1 MSVIGEPI
9 GKSVVEVGLDDS
21 KLVSGLTNLN
31 AKMKL
36 ADNTWKQSLSTFKQS
51 DRSIEKLS
59 VSVKGMTDKLKV
71 QSQIVEVHKQKVAKL
86 TSEYGETHTKVIKA
100 NAELKKQEATFG
112 NLKRSISEV
121 TSEIEQLKK
130 AEQINNSPWGK
141 RSQEL
146 QRYSDRLSAVG
157 DKMTSIGQNM
167 SMTVTAPIAAG
178 FGIAVKSSMDFEAQ
192 MDRVGAISDT
202 TGSKFNNMTKLA
214 MELGASTTKSASEVA
229 KGMEEMAAKGYNAN
243 QIMQAMP
250 GIISAAEAS
259 GSDMAQ
265 TAEVMA
271 SAMNAFGIEAG
282 KSGHVADVLAQ
293 TANQSAA
300 DITDMQ
306 YALKYAAA
314 PAHSLGMS
322 LEETSASIGM
332 MVDAGLK
339 GEQAGTTLRGA
350 LLGLLDPS
358 EQNSKT
364 MDKMGIAITDNE
376 GNFVGMSKLIG
387 NLQESMEGMTDTQ
400 KAATLSQL
408 VGKEAVSGM
417 LVMMQKSPEQI
428 DKMTNALEQSD
439 GASKKAADAM
449 MDNLKGA
456 VEEMKGAFETLGI
469 QVGQDLTPMIK
480 GLADGLQRAA
490 TNFSEMPGWARK
502 TAVGIGLVAA
512 ATGPVILGLGI
523 VAKSASTA
531 ASGLSRL
538 TGTFAKNTVAAEVNA
553 AANLAA
559 GASIEK
565 QGGKLGKVTGLFTNL
580 SKGATGAAGS
590 VGLLGRAGSIASK
603 GIGLFASGPV
613 GIAIGVVTTLAT
625 TFKLAYDH
633 IGWFHD
639 GVENT
644 KKLLGEVASTIDFD
658 WVGNLGNGIKDTGKW
673 LADSTGKLARFGFEI
688 SPIGMI
694 SKNTFKV
701 VGDSVKKATDTV
713 DVFGKGVGKSTKK
726 VLQEYTDL
734 SMKASKKLEDLKIS
748 HKTIGDQQY
757 KEVVSIYSKIND
769 DVTKKLDERHK
780 RETDGLKKLLADT
793 KGISNQEKQ
802 RVLAEAQSGNLAEVK
817 AANTINKKIMDIYKK
832 AKTEKRAL
840 TRTEENKI
848 ANLQKQM
855 DQKVVASLSNSEKEQ
870 RIILGRL
877 KSNKKTLSIQAAS
890 EVIKASAKERDDS
903 IKNAR
908 KKRDKTIDEAIY
920 QRDITKNISKEQ
932 ADKIIKDAER
942 QYKKSKNSAESQ
954 HKDVVKEAERQ
965 NKGVRREID
974 SQTGR
979 VLSNWEKLKKD
990 TKPIVSLIT
999 SFSVGKFK
1007 EMYKGV
1013 TKWIGDSKE
1022 YISDTFSKIYKNI
1035 SKTAEDIREATVDK
1049 FESMYDGATKW
1060 VSNIGKFITDSKKGI
1075 TDKASSM
1082 GKSVANGAI
1091 GGLNGM
1097 IDGINKISSGI
1108 MDKNLLSKIPTLSTG
1123 TVKDG
1128 AIAKPTLAVV
1138 GDKGPGNGPNGYRQ
1152 EIIQRANGDMHLT
1165 PAKDTLVH
1173 LGKGDRVL
1181 SGSET
1186 YSMLNGSIPHF
1197 SKGTDD
1203 NFYSKLK
1210 KGAHNVKEHAMDGI
1224 GAVKKGVSH
1233 KVGQAKD
1240 VIGDIMDYIEN
1251 PKALVDKVLDSMGID
1266 FSGLGATGTLAKSA
1280 YNKLKTMLQN
1290 KIKDWFE
1297 SSGGDGFNPFSNWKK
1312 TPGRGWAAGGH
1323 AGIDYAMPAGTPI
1336 PSPITG
1342 EVLQSWFSPYKPSG
1356 GNEVQIF
1363 ADGFTHILMHML
1375 NGSRKVKKGDRV
1387 TAGQIIGKVG
1397 NTGNSFGDH
1406 LHWQVN
1412 KGRGYMR
1419 NEDSIDPE
1427 LWARKYAK
1435 GSSGK
1440 GTWTSQ
1446 IKKAASKMG
1455 AKVNNQDI
1463 SDIMSLINKES
1474 SGNETVVQ
1482 HGYVDRNTGGNE
1494 ARGLLQYTPG
1504 TFAGYKVPGYGN
1516 ILSGYNQLLA
1526 FFNNSNWRGD
1536 LSAWQRRI
1544 ASGSTGWGPSGS
1556 RKYSTG
1562 AYINE
1567 AHNAIVGDKGPGN
1580 GPNGFTREL
1589 IHRSNGDVQLTPN
1602 KDTLVNLG
1610 KGDRVLNGSQT
1621 YSILSDMFPKFSRGT
1636 KQKTHRVKWGD
1647 TLWDISR
1654 KNGTTVKALQLL
1666 NGIKNHLIY
1675 PGQIIKLTGSITNL
1689 SKNVSKQT
1697 KVQSKPKVS
1706 TSYISR
1712 AQSLYNT
1719 GKSILNRGKS
1729 SNKVTGKDDVNLG
1742 TLIMNNTKNLGS
1754 LSLEVAQKNID
1765 TIVKKINS
1773 MITSSTGKISSLN
1786 NKISKST
1793 NKKTIANARNDIQSY
1808 KAQIASL
1815 KKLKQNEVLKTNY
1828 LKNLIKEKSSLTAK
1842 LNQRTEEGKAL
1853 QEEKTNYRS
1862 SIASNLQNYAGFGVA
1877 KGHTSRD
1884 FVSFMKYRL
1893 SKMKEYASNVRK
1905 LKSMGLDPILLR
1917 ELLAGGIENSMPR
1930 VAALVKGGKGY
1941 IGQINT
1947 LQKSINAEVN
1957 KISNE
1962 QANFGYNSDI
1972 NANNKQIQTL
1982 KNQQK
1987 KIDKKKVVY
1996 LNERKR
2002 ITKSN
2007 AKANPK
2013 KPISNTSRTVTTMRT
2028 HNIKWGDT
2036 LGHIAQRYGTTVNEL
2051 KKANNLKSDMIY
2063 AGRTLKVPTKKVV
2076 QLPKT
2081 QTALDKSTKYIMD
2094 TAKRYQLVN
2103 NSSKLNNLQKQL
2115 NKIKSDKDKKNDVV
2129 ITKLEK
2135 TLRDLTKKYDKQDD
2149 VVKLLQQLVNKNP
2162 DILLNGVKLTKEM
2175 DKLLANNSKINAR
2188 RKAR

>member
-9 GKSVVEVGLDDS
+9 GKSVVEVGLNDS

-36 ADNTWKQSLSTFKQS
+36 ADNTWKESLSTFKQS

-71 QSQIVEVHKQKVAKL
+71 QSQIVEAHKQKVAKL

-112 NLKRSISEV
+112 NLKRSVGEV
-121 TSEIEQLKK
+121 TQELKDLKK
-130 AEQINNSPWGK
+130 AEQLSKSPWAQRQK
-141 RSQEL
+141 EL
-146 QRYSDRLSAVG
+146 QAYS
-157 DKMTSIGQNM
+157 DKMTAIADKAMGIGQNM
-167 SMTVTAPIAAG
+167 SLAVSAPIVGMGAASIKVAG
-178 FGIAVKSSMDFEAQ
+178 EYSAAESQFKTVFGNMEKEAKSSLD
-192 MDRVGAISDT
+192 AISKETGLLPNSLRGTYTQMAAFAKT
-202 TGSKFNNMTKLA
+202 T
-214 MELGASTTKSASEVA
+214 GASTKDALDLTSRATLAAADSAAFYDKSIGEVSENLQSFLKGNYENDAALGISATETTRNAKANELYGKSFIELSEQQKQLTLLKMVEDGNKLAGAMGQAAREQDQLGTQTSNLKTAWADFQNEVGKPLLPVAIDTLKSLSATAKDASNWFNGLSDGSKKAVLGIGGIAAVAGPSLIAFGMMA
-229 KGMEEMAAKGYNAN
+229 KGAGAVAGAYSKLSGPIKLFTKG
-243 QIMQAMP
+243 
-250 GIISAAEAS
+250 AE
-259 GSDMAQ
+259 G
-265 TAEVMA
+265 
-271 SAMNAFGIEAG
+271 AG
-282 KSGHVADVLAQ
+282 KATGIFARSSGLL
-293 TANQSAA
+293 S
-300 DITDMQ
+300 
-306 YALKYAAA
+306 
-314 PAHSLGMS
+314 
-322 LEETSASIGM
+322 
-332 MVDAGLK
+332 
-339 GEQAGTTLRGA
+339 RG
-350 LLGLLDPS
+350 LGLLGGPI
-358 EQNSKT
+358 
-364 MDKMGIAITDNE
+364 GIA
-376 GNFVGMSKLIG
+376 
-387 NLQESMEGMTDTQ
+387 
-400 KAATLSQL
+400 
-408 VGKEAVSGM
+408 
-417 LVMMQKSPEQI
+417 
-428 DKMTNALEQSD
+428 
-439 GASKKAADAM
+439 
-449 MDNLKGA
+449 
-456 VEEMKGAFETLGI
+456 
-469 QVGQDLTPMIK
+469 LT
-480 GLADGLQRAA
+480 A
-490 TNFSEMPGWARK
+490 
-502 TAVGIGLVAA
+502 
-512 ATGPVILGLGI
+512 
-523 VAKSASTA
+523 
-531 ASGLSRL
+531 
-538 TGTFAKNTVAAEVNA
+538 
-553 AANLAA
+553 
-559 GASIEK
+559 
-565 QGGKLGKVTGLFTNL
+565 
-580 SKGATGAAGS
+580 
-590 VGLLGRAGSIASK
+590 
-603 GIGLFASGPV
+603 
-613 GIAIGVVTTLAT
+613 VTTLYGA
-625 TFKLAYDH
+625 FKLAYKHVD
-633 IGWFHD
+633 WFRE
-639 GVENT
+639 GVDNT
-644 KKLLGEVASTIDFD
+644 GKLLKEVAGSIDFD
-658 WVGNLGNGIKDTGKW
+658 WVGDLGNGVKNTGKW

-694 SKNTFKV
+694 SKSTFKV

-713 DVFGKGVGKSTKK
+713 DVFGKGVSKSTKK

-734 SMKASKKLEDLKIS
+734 SMKASKKLEDLRIN

-757 KEVVSIYSKIND
+757 KEVVSIYSKINA
-769 DVTKKLDERHK
+769 DVTKKLGERHK
-780 RETDGLKKLLADT
+780 RETDGLRKLLVDT

-802 RVLAEAQSGNLAEVK
+802 RIVIEAQSGNAAEVK
-817 AANTINKKIMDIYKK
+817 AAKTINKQIMDIYKK

-890 EVIKASAKERDDS
+890 EVIKASAKERDES

-942 QYKKSKNSAESQ
+942 QYSGSKKNAEKQ
-954 HKDVVKEAERQ
+954 HKSVVDEAKKQ
-965 NKGVRREID
+965 NKGVRTEID

-979 VLSNWEKLKKD
+979 VLTQWEKTKKNVSLSASFLTSYVNTQFKKSYENTSKWMSETKNSIGKKWSEIKTNVANFAED
-990 TKPIVSLIT
+990 TK
-999 SFSVGKFK
+999 K
-1007 EMYKGV
+1007 
-1013 TKWIGDSKE
+1013 
-1022 YISDTFSKIYKNI
+1022 
-1035 SKTAEDIREATVDK
+1035 AAVDK

-1097 IDGINKISSGI
+1097 IDGINSISSKI
-1108 MDKNLLSKIPTLSTG
+1108 MDKNLLSKIPKLSTG

-1138 GDKGPGNGPNGYRQ
+1138 GDRGPGNGPGGFKR
-1152 EIIQRANGDMHLT
+1152 EIIHRANGDMELT
-1165 PAKDTLVH
+1165 PATDTLVH
-1173 LGKGDRVL
+1173 LNKGDKVYNGTQTHSLMQKGLIPRFSIGTAIK
-1181 SGSET
+1181 SGWENT
-1186 YSMLNGSIPHF
+1186 MEFGS
-1197 SKGTDD
+1197 T
-1203 NFYSKLK
+1203 
-1210 KGAHNVKEHAMDGI
+1210 VKESVVDASKM
-1224 GAVKKGVSH
+1224 
-1233 KVGQAKD
+1233 VGKIAGD
-1240 VIGDIMDYIEN
+1240 VFEYIEN
-1251 PKALVDKVLDSMGID
+1251 PSKLVDIVLGKLGSAFDNVGGITGD
-1266 FSGLGATGTLAKSA
+1266 LGKSA
-1280 YNKLKTMLQN
+1280 FTS
-1290 KIKDWFE
+1290 IKNSLVSKVKEWLEEF
-1297 SSGGDGFNPFSNWKK
+1297 SGGDVDGSEILNWPKTTPYSPNSPVPGYPASFNG
-1312 TPGRGWAAGGH
+1312 GRH
-1323 AGIDYAMPAGTPI
+1323 YGIDLGI
-1336 PSPITG
+1336 PSGTTIHAPTSGTVSQQYNYGGGIVARLISG
-1342 EVLQSWFSPYKPSG
+1342 KIAQYFLHLSKVL
-1356 GNEVQIF
+1356 
-1363 ADGFTHILMHML
+1363 
-1375 NGSRKVKKGDRV
+1375 KKGPVKQGD
-1387 TAGQIIGKVG
+1387 AIAKS
-1397 NTGNSFGDH
+1397 GNSGAWTTGDH
-1406 LHWQVN
+1406 LHYQVEN
-1412 KGRGYMR
+1412 PASSELTNR
-1419 NEDSIDPE
+1419 NTMDPVAF
-1427 LWARKYAK
+1427 LKSK
-1435 GSSGK
+1435 VSSGK
-1440 GTWTSQ
+1440 DTTGKSWASE
-1446 IKKAASKMG
+1446 IRRAASQM
-1455 AKVNNQDI
+1455 KVKITDGDVRNI
-1463 SDIMSLINKES
+1463 SAQINRES
-1474 SGNETVVQ
+1474 SGNQNIVQ
-1482 HGYVDRNTGGNE
+1482 SSAVWDKNTASGNP
-1494 ARGLLQYTPG
+1494 AQGLLQYIPQ
-1504 TFAGYKVPGYGN
+1504 TFRAYAVPGHTN
-1516 ILSGYNQLLA
+1516 IRSGYDQLLA
-1526 FFNNSNWRGD
+1526 FFNNSNWRNDNPGGR
-1536 LSAWQRRI
+1536 S
-1544 ASGSTGWGPSGS
+1544 GWGPSGVRRFANGGFVKDES
-1556 RKYSTG
+1556 
-1562 AYINE
+1562 YIAGEEYEE
-1567 AHNAIVGDKGPGN
+1567 AIIPMDPKRRDRANQLLAEANYKVN
-1580 GPNGFTREL
+1580 GPIKLSKGT
-1589 IHRSNGDVQLTPN
+1589 SN
-1602 KDTLVNLG
+1602 
-1610 KGDRVLNGSQT
+1610 
-1621 YSILSDMFPKFSRGT
+1621 
-1636 KQKTHRVKWGD
+1636 KTHRVKWGD

-1754 LSLEVAQKNID
+1754 LSLEAAQKNID

-1957 KISNE
+1957 KISSE

-2007 AKANPK
+2007 VKANPK
-2013 KPISNTSRTVTTMRT
+2013 KPISNTSRTVTTMRS

-2162 DILLNGVKLTKEM
+2162 NILLNGVKLTKEM

>member
-9 GKSVVEVGLDDS
+9 GKSVVEVGLNDS

-36 ADNTWKQSLSTFKQS
+36 ADNTWKESLSTFKQS

-71 QSQIVEVHKQKVAKL
+71 QSQIVEAHKQKVAKL

-112 NLKRSISEV
+112 NLKRSVGEV
-121 TSEIEQLKK
+121 TQELKDLKK
-130 AEQINNSPWGK
+130 AEQLSKSPWAQRQK
-141 RSQEL
+141 EL
-146 QRYSDRLSAVG
+146 QAYS
-157 DKMTSIGQNM
+157 DKMTAIADKAMGIGQNM
-167 SMTVTAPIAAG
+167 SLAVSAPIVGMGAASIKVAG
-178 FGIAVKSSMDFEAQ
+178 EYSAAESQFKTVFGNMEKEAKSSLD
-192 MDRVGAISDT
+192 AISKETGLLPNSLRGTYTQMAAFAKT
-202 TGSKFNNMTKLA
+202 T
-214 MELGASTTKSASEVA
+214 GASTKDALDLTSRATLAAADSAAFYDKSIGEVSENLQSFLKGNYENDAALGISATETTRNAKANELYGKSFIELSEQQKQLTLLKMVEDGNKLAGAMGQAAREQDQLGTQTSNLKTAWADFQNEVGKPLLPVAIDTLKSLSATAKDASNWFNGLSDGSKKAILGIGGIAAAAGPSLIAFGMMA
-229 KGMEEMAAKGYNAN
+229 KGAGAVAGAYSKLSGPIKLFTKG
-243 QIMQAMP
+243 
-250 GIISAAEAS
+250 AE
-259 GSDMAQ
+259 G
-265 TAEVMA
+265 
-271 SAMNAFGIEAG
+271 AG
-282 KSGHVADVLAQ
+282 KATGIFARSSGLL
-293 TANQSAA
+293 S
-300 DITDMQ
+300 
-306 YALKYAAA
+306 
-314 PAHSLGMS
+314 
-322 LEETSASIGM
+322 
-332 MVDAGLK
+332 
-339 GEQAGTTLRGA
+339 RG
-350 LLGLLDPS
+350 LGLLGGPI
-358 EQNSKT
+358 
-364 MDKMGIAITDNE
+364 GIA
-376 GNFVGMSKLIG
+376 
-387 NLQESMEGMTDTQ
+387 
-400 KAATLSQL
+400 
-408 VGKEAVSGM
+408 
-417 LVMMQKSPEQI
+417 
-428 DKMTNALEQSD
+428 
-439 GASKKAADAM
+439 
-449 MDNLKGA
+449 
-456 VEEMKGAFETLGI
+456 
-469 QVGQDLTPMIK
+469 LT
-480 GLADGLQRAA
+480 A
-490 TNFSEMPGWARK
+490 
-502 TAVGIGLVAA
+502 
-512 ATGPVILGLGI
+512 
-523 VAKSASTA
+523 
-531 ASGLSRL
+531 
-538 TGTFAKNTVAAEVNA
+538 
-553 AANLAA
+553 
-559 GASIEK
+559 
-565 QGGKLGKVTGLFTNL
+565 
-580 SKGATGAAGS
+580 
-590 VGLLGRAGSIASK
+590 
-603 GIGLFASGPV
+603 
-613 GIAIGVVTTLAT
+613 VTTLYG
-625 TFKLAYDH
+625 TFKLAYKHVD
-633 IGWFHD
+633 WFRE
-639 GVENT
+639 GVDNT
-644 KKLLGEVASTIDFD
+644 GKLLKEVAGSIDFD
-658 WVGNLGNGIKDTGKW
+658 WVGDFGNGIKDAGKW

-688 SPIGMI
+688 SPMGII

-713 DVFGKGVGKSTKK
+713 DVFGKGVSKSTKK
-726 VLQEYTDL
+726 VLQEYTNL
-734 SMKASKKLEDLKIS
+734 SMKASKKLEDLRIN

-757 KEVVSIYSKIND
+757 KEVVSIYSKINA
-769 DVTKKLDERHK
+769 DVTKKLGERHK
-780 RETDGLKKLLADT
+780 RETDGLRKLLVDT

-802 RVLAEAQSGNLAEVK
+802 RIVIEAQSGNAAEVK
-817 AANTINKKIMDIYKK
+817 AAKTINKQIMDIYKK

-877 KSNKKTLSIQAAS
+877 KGNKKTLSIQAAS
-890 EVIKASAKERDDS
+890 EVIKASAKERDES

-942 QYKKSKNSAESQ
+942 QYSGSKKNAEKQ
-954 HKDVVKEAERQ
+954 HKSVVDEAKKQ
-965 NKGVRREID
+965 NKGVRTEID

-979 VLSNWEKLKKD
+979 VLTQWEKTKKNVSLSASFLTSYVNTQFKKSYENTSKWMSETKNSIGKKWSEIKTNVSKFAED
-990 TKPIVSLIT
+990 TK
-999 SFSVGKFK
+999 K
-1007 EMYKGV
+1007 
-1013 TKWIGDSKE
+1013 
-1022 YISDTFSKIYKNI
+1022 
-1035 SKTAEDIREATVDK
+1035 AAVDK

-1108 MDKNLLSKIPTLSTG
+1108 MDKKLLSKIPTLSTG

-1173 LGKGDRVL
+1173 LGKGDRVF

-1224 GAVKKGVSH
+1224 GAVKNGVSH

-1240 VIGDIMDYIEN
+1240 VIGDIMDYVEN

-1427 LWARKYAK
+1427 IWARKYAK

-1516 ILSGYNQLLA
+1516 ILSGYDQLLA

-1689 SKNVSKQT
+1689 SNNVSKQT
-1697 KVQSKPKVS
+1697 KVQSKPKAS

-1754 LSLEVAQKNID
+1754 LSLEAAQKNID
-1765 TIVKKINS
+1765 SIVKKINS

-1793 NKKTIANARNDIQSY
+1793 NKKTIVNARNDIQSY

-1828 LKNLIKEKSSLTAK
+1828 LKNLIKEKASLTAK

-1862 SIASNLQNYAGFGVA
+1862 SIGSNLQNYAGFGVA

-1917 ELLAGGIENSMPR
+1917 ELLAGSIENSMPR

-1957 KISNE
+1957 KISSE

-2007 AKANPK
+2007 VKANPK

-2175 DKLLANNSKINAR
+2175 DKLLAINSKINAR

>member
-9 GKSVVEVGLDDS
+9 GKSVVEVGLNDS

-36 ADNTWKQSLSTFKQS
+36 ADNTWKEALSTFKQS

-71 QSQIVEVHKQKVAKL
+71 QSQIVEAHKQKVAKL

-112 NLKRSISEV
+112 NLKRSVGEV
-121 TSEIEQLKK
+121 TQELKDLKK
-130 AEQINNSPWGK
+130 AEQLSKSPWAQRQK
-141 RSQEL
+141 EL
-146 QRYSDRLSAVG
+146 QAYS
-157 DKMTSIGQNM
+157 DKMTAIADKAMGIGQNM
-167 SMTVTAPIAAG
+167 SLAVSAPIVGMGAASIKVAG
-178 FGIAVKSSMDFEAQ
+178 EYSAAESQFKTVFGNMEKEAKSSLD
-192 MDRVGAISDT
+192 AISKETGLLPNSLRGTYTQMAAFAKT
-202 TGSKFNNMTKLA
+202 T
-214 MELGASTTKSASEVA
+214 GASTKDALDLTSRATLAAADSAAFYDKSIGEVSENLQSFLKGNYENDAALGISATETTRNAKANELYGKSFIELSEQQKQLTLLKMVEDGNKLAGAMGQAAREQDQLGTQTSNLKTAWADFQNEVGKPLLPVAIDTLKSLSATAKDASNWFNGLSDGSKKAVLGIGGIAAAAGPSLIAFGMMA
-229 KGMEEMAAKGYNAN
+229 KGAGAVAGAYSKLSGPIKLFTKG
-243 QIMQAMP
+243 
-250 GIISAAEAS
+250 AE
-259 GSDMAQ
+259 G
-265 TAEVMA
+265 
-271 SAMNAFGIEAG
+271 AG
-282 KSGHVADVLAQ
+282 KATGIFARSSGLL
-293 TANQSAA
+293 S
-300 DITDMQ
+300 
-306 YALKYAAA
+306 
-314 PAHSLGMS
+314 
-322 LEETSASIGM
+322 
-332 MVDAGLK
+332 
-339 GEQAGTTLRGA
+339 RG
-350 LLGLLDPS
+350 LGLLGGPI
-358 EQNSKT
+358 
-364 MDKMGIAITDNE
+364 GIA
-376 GNFVGMSKLIG
+376 
-387 NLQESMEGMTDTQ
+387 
-400 KAATLSQL
+400 
-408 VGKEAVSGM
+408 
-417 LVMMQKSPEQI
+417 
-428 DKMTNALEQSD
+428 
-439 GASKKAADAM
+439 
-449 MDNLKGA
+449 
-456 VEEMKGAFETLGI
+456 
-469 QVGQDLTPMIK
+469 LT
-480 GLADGLQRAA
+480 A
-490 TNFSEMPGWARK
+490 
-502 TAVGIGLVAA
+502 
-512 ATGPVILGLGI
+512 
-523 VAKSASTA
+523 
-531 ASGLSRL
+531 
-538 TGTFAKNTVAAEVNA
+538 
-553 AANLAA
+553 
-559 GASIEK
+559 
-565 QGGKLGKVTGLFTNL
+565 
-580 SKGATGAAGS
+580 
-590 VGLLGRAGSIASK
+590 
-603 GIGLFASGPV
+603 
-613 GIAIGVVTTLAT
+613 VTTLYGA
-625 TFKLAYDH
+625 FKLAYKHVD
-633 IGWFHD
+633 WFRE
-639 GVENT
+639 GVDNT
-644 KKLLGEVASTIDFD
+644 GKLLKEVAGSIDFD
-658 WVGNLGNGIKDTGKW
+658 WVGDLGNGVKNTGKW

-694 SKNTFKV
+694 SKSTFKV

-713 DVFGKGVGKSTKK
+713 DVFGKGVSKSTKK

-734 SMKASKKLEDLKIS
+734 SMKASKKLEDFKIN

-757 KEVVSIYSKIND
+757 KEVVSIYSKINA
-769 DVTKKLDERHK
+769 DVTKKLGERHK
-780 RETDGLKKLLADT
+780 RETDGLRKLLVDT

-802 RVLAEAQSGNLAEVK
+802 RIVTEAQSGNAAEVK
-817 AANTINKKIMDIYKK
+817 AAKTINKQIMDIYKK

-890 EVIKASAKERDDS
+890 EVIKASAKERDES

-942 QYKKSKNSAESQ
+942 QYSGSKKNAEKQ
-954 HKDVVKEAERQ
+954 HKSVVDEAKKQ
-965 NKGVRREID
+965 NKGVRTEID

-979 VLSNWEKLKKD
+979 VLTQWEKTKKNVSLSASFLTSYVNTQFKKSYENTSKWMSETKNSIGKKWSEIKTNVANFAED
-990 TKPIVSLIT
+990 TK
-999 SFSVGKFK
+999 K
-1007 EMYKGV
+1007 
-1013 TKWIGDSKE
+1013 
-1022 YISDTFSKIYKNI
+1022 
-1035 SKTAEDIREATVDK
+1035 AAVDK

-1097 IDGINKISSGI
+1097 IDGINSISSKI
-1108 MDKNLLSKIPTLSTG
+1108 MDKNLLSKIPKLSTG

-1138 GDKGPGNGPNGYRQ
+1138 GDRGPGNGPGGFKR
-1152 EIIQRANGDMHLT
+1152 EIIHRANGDMELT
-1165 PAKDTLVH
+1165 PATDTLVH
-1173 LGKGDRVL
+1173 LNKGDKVYNGTQTHSLMQKGLIPRF
-1181 SGSET
+1181 SIGTAIKNGWENTMEFGST
-1186 YSMLNGSIPHF
+1186 
-1197 SKGTDD
+1197 
-1203 NFYSKLK
+1203 
-1210 KGAHNVKEHAMDGI
+1210 VKESVVDASKM
-1224 GAVKKGVSH
+1224 
-1233 KVGQAKD
+1233 VGKIAGD
-1240 VIGDIMDYIEN
+1240 VFEYIEN
-1251 PKALVDKVLDSMGID
+1251 PSKLVDIVLGKLGSAFDNVGGITGD
-1266 FSGLGATGTLAKSA
+1266 LGKSA
-1280 YNKLKTMLQN
+1280 FTS
-1290 KIKDWFE
+1290 IKNSLVSKVKEWLEEF
-1297 SSGGDGFNPFSNWKK
+1297 SGGDVDGSEILNWPKTTPYSPNSPVPGYPASFNG
-1312 TPGRGWAAGGH
+1312 GRH
-1323 AGIDYAMPAGTPI
+1323 YGIDLGI
-1336 PSPITG
+1336 PSGTTIHAPTSGTVSQQYNYGGGIVARLISG
-1342 EVLQSWFSPYKPSG
+1342 KIAQYFLHLSKVL
-1356 GNEVQIF
+1356 
-1363 ADGFTHILMHML
+1363 
-1375 NGSRKVKKGDRV
+1375 KKGPVKQGD
-1387 TAGQIIGKVG
+1387 AIAKS
-1397 NTGNSFGDH
+1397 GNSGAWTTGDH
-1406 LHWQVN
+1406 LHYQVEN
-1412 KGRGYMR
+1412 PASSELTNR
-1419 NEDSIDPE
+1419 NTMDPVAF
-1427 LWARKYAK
+1427 LKSK
-1435 GSSGK
+1435 VSSGK
-1440 GTWTSQ
+1440 DTEGKSWVSE
-1446 IKKAASKMG
+1446 IRRAASQM
-1455 AKVNNQDI
+1455 KVKITDGDVRNI
-1463 SDIMSLINKES
+1463 SAQINRES
-1474 SGNETVVQ
+1474 SGNQNIVQ
-1482 HGYVDRNTGGNE
+1482 SSAVWDKNTASGNP
-1494 ARGLLQYTPG
+1494 AQGLLQYIPQ
-1504 TFAGYKVPGYGN
+1504 TFRAYAVPGHTN
-1516 ILSGYNQLLA
+1516 IRSGYDQLLA
-1526 FFNNSNWRGD
+1526 FFNNSNWRNDNPGGR
-1536 LSAWQRRI
+1536 S
-1544 ASGSTGWGPSGS
+1544 GWGPSGVRRFANGGFVKDES
-1556 RKYSTG
+1556 
-1562 AYINE
+1562 YIAGEEYEE
-1567 AHNAIVGDKGPGN
+1567 AIIPMDPKRRNRANQLLAEANYKVN
-1580 GPNGFTREL
+1580 GPIKLSKGT
-1589 IHRSNGDVQLTPN
+1589 SN
-1602 KDTLVNLG
+1602 
-1610 KGDRVLNGSQT
+1610 
-1621 YSILSDMFPKFSRGT
+1621 
-1636 KQKTHRVKWGD
+1636 KTHRVKWGD

-1689 SKNVSKQT
+1689 SNNVSKQT
-1697 KVQSKPKVS
+1697 KVQSKPKAS

-1742 TLIMNNTKNLGS
+1742 TLIMNNTRNLGS
-1754 LSLEVAQKNID
+1754 LSLEAAQKNID

-1957 KISNE
+1957 KISSE

-2007 AKANPK
+2007 VKANPK

>member
-9 GKSVVEVGLDDS
+9 GKSVVEVGLNDS

-36 ADNTWKQSLSTFKQS
+36 ADNTWKESLSTFKQS

-71 QSQIVEVHKQKVAKL
+71 QSQIVEAHKQKVAKL

-112 NLKRSISEV
+112 NLKRSVGEV
-121 TSEIEQLKK
+121 TQELKDLKK
-130 AEQINNSPWGK
+130 AEQLSKSPWAQRQK
-141 RSQEL
+141 EL
-146 QRYSDRLSAVG
+146 QAYS
-157 DKMTSIGQNM
+157 DKMTAIADKAMGIGQNM
-167 SMTVTAPIAAG
+167 SLAVSAPIVGMGAASIKVAG
-178 FGIAVKSSMDFEAQ
+178 EYSAAESQFKTVFGNMEKEAKSSLD
-192 MDRVGAISDT
+192 AISKETGLLPNSLRGTYTQMAAFAKT
-202 TGSKFNNMTKLA
+202 T
-214 MELGASTTKSASEVA
+214 GASTKDALDLTSRATLAAADSAAFYDKSIGEVSENLQSFLKGNYENDAALGISATETTRNAKANELYGKSFIELSEQQKQLTLLKMVEDGNKLAGAMGQAAREQDQLGTQTSNLKTAWADFQNEVGKPLLPVAIDTLKSLSATAKDASNWFNGLSDGSKKAVLGIGGIAAAAGPSLIAFGMMA
-229 KGMEEMAAKGYNAN
+229 KGAGAVAGAYSKLSGPIKLFTKG
-243 QIMQAMP
+243 
-250 GIISAAEAS
+250 AE
-259 GSDMAQ
+259 G
-265 TAEVMA
+265 
-271 SAMNAFGIEAG
+271 AG
-282 KSGHVADVLAQ
+282 KATGIFARSSGLL
-293 TANQSAA
+293 S
-300 DITDMQ
+300 
-306 YALKYAAA
+306 
-314 PAHSLGMS
+314 
-322 LEETSASIGM
+322 
-332 MVDAGLK
+332 
-339 GEQAGTTLRGA
+339 RG
-350 LLGLLDPS
+350 LGLLGGPI
-358 EQNSKT
+358 
-364 MDKMGIAITDNE
+364 GIA
-376 GNFVGMSKLIG
+376 
-387 NLQESMEGMTDTQ
+387 
-400 KAATLSQL
+400 
-408 VGKEAVSGM
+408 
-417 LVMMQKSPEQI
+417 
-428 DKMTNALEQSD
+428 
-439 GASKKAADAM
+439 
-449 MDNLKGA
+449 
-456 VEEMKGAFETLGI
+456 
-469 QVGQDLTPMIK
+469 LT
-480 GLADGLQRAA
+480 A
-490 TNFSEMPGWARK
+490 
-502 TAVGIGLVAA
+502 
-512 ATGPVILGLGI
+512 
-523 VAKSASTA
+523 
-531 ASGLSRL
+531 
-538 TGTFAKNTVAAEVNA
+538 
-553 AANLAA
+553 
-559 GASIEK
+559 
-565 QGGKLGKVTGLFTNL
+565 
-580 SKGATGAAGS
+580 
-590 VGLLGRAGSIASK
+590 
-603 GIGLFASGPV
+603 
-613 GIAIGVVTTLAT
+613 VTTLYGA
-625 TFKLAYDH
+625 FKLAYKHVD
-633 IGWFHD
+633 WFRE
-639 GVENT
+639 GVGNT
-644 KKLLGEVASTIDFD
+644 GKLLKEVAGSIDFD
-658 WVGNLGNGIKDTGKW
+658 WVGDLGNGVKNTGKW

-694 SKNTFKV
+694 SKSTFKV

-713 DVFGKGVGKSTKK
+713 DVFGKGVSKSTKK

-734 SMKASKKLEDLKIS
+734 SMKASKKLEDLRIN

-757 KEVVSIYSKIND
+757 KEVVSIYSKINA
-769 DVTKKLDERHK
+769 DVTKKLGERHK
-780 RETDGLKKLLADT
+780 RETDGLRKLLVDT

-802 RVLAEAQSGNLAEVK
+802 RIVIEAQSGNAAEVK
-817 AANTINKKIMDIYKK
+817 AAKTINKQIMDIYKK

-890 EVIKASAKERDDS
+890 EVIKASAKERDES

-942 QYKKSKNSAESQ
+942 QYSGSKKNAEKQ
-954 HKDVVKEAERQ
+954 HKSVVDEAKKQ
-965 NKGVRREID
+965 NKGVRKEID

-979 VLSNWEKLKKD
+979 VLTQWEKTKKNVSLSASFLTSYVNTQFKKSYENTSKWMSETKNSIGKKWSEIKTNVANFAED
-990 TKPIVSLIT
+990 TK
-999 SFSVGKFK
+999 K
-1007 EMYKGV
+1007 
-1013 TKWIGDSKE
+1013 
-1022 YISDTFSKIYKNI
+1022 
-1035 SKTAEDIREATVDK
+1035 AAVDK

-1075 TDKASSM
+1075 TDKASNM

-1173 LGKGDRVL
+1173 LGKGDRVF

-1210 KGAHNVKEHAMDGI
+1210 KGTHNVKEHAMDGI

-1290 KIKDWFE
+1290 KVKDWFE

-1312 TPGRGWAAGGH
+1312 TPGRGWTAGGH

-1435 GSSGK
+1435 SSSGK
-1440 GTWTSQ
+1440 GTWTNQ

-1504 TFAGYKVPGYGN
+1504 TFAGYKEPGYGN
-1516 ILSGYNQLLA
+1516 ILSGYDQLLA

-1544 ASGSTGWGPSGS
+1544 ASGSTGWAPSGS

-1754 LSLEVAQKNID
+1754 LSLEAAQKNID

-1793 NKKTIANARNDIQSY
+1793 NKKTIANARNDIKAY

-1905 LKSMGLDPILLR
+1905 LKSMGLDSILLR
-1917 ELLAGGIENSMPR
+1917 ELLVGGIENSMPR

-1957 KISNE
+1957 KISSE

-2007 AKANPK
+2007 VKANQK

-2175 DKLLANNSKINAR
+2175 DKLLATNSKINAR

>member
-9 GKSVVEVGLDDS
+9 GKSVVEVGLNDS

-36 ADNTWKQSLSTFKQS
+36 ADNTWKESLSTFKQS

-71 QSQIVEVHKQKVAKL
+71 QSQIVEAHKQKVAKL

-112 NLKRSISEV
+112 NLKRSVGEV
-121 TSEIEQLKK
+121 TQELKDLKK
-130 AEQINNSPWGK
+130 AEQLSKSPWAQRQK
-141 RSQEL
+141 EL
-146 QRYSDRLSAVG
+146 QAYS
-157 DKMTSIGQNM
+157 DKMTAIADKAMGIGQNM
-167 SMTVTAPIAAG
+167 SLAVSAPIVGMGAASIKVAG
-178 FGIAVKSSMDFEAQ
+178 EYSAAESQFKTVFGNMEKEAKSSLD
-192 MDRVGAISDT
+192 AISKETGLLPNSLRGTYTQMAAFAKT
-202 TGSKFNNMTKLA
+202 T
-214 MELGASTTKSASEVA
+214 GASTKDALDLTSRATLAAADSAAFYDKSIGEVSENLQSFL
-229 KGMEEMAAKGYNAN
+229 KGNYENDAALG
-243 QIMQAMP
+243 
-250 GIISAAEAS
+250 ISATE
-259 GSDMAQ
+259 
-265 TAEVMA
+265 TTR
-271 SAMNAFGIEAG
+271 NAKANELYG
-282 KSGHVADVLAQ
+282 KSFIEL
-293 TANQSAA
+293 
-300 DITDMQ
+300 
-306 YALKYAAA
+306 
-314 PAHSLGMS
+314 
-322 LEETSASIGM
+322 
-332 MVDAGLK
+332 
-339 GEQAGTTLRGA
+339 
-350 LLGLLDPS
+350 S
-358 EQNSKT
+358 EQQKQLTLLKMVEDGNKLAGAMGQAAREQDQLGTQTSNLKT
-364 MDKMGIAITDNE
+364 AWADFQNE
-376 GNFVGMSKLIG
+376 
-387 NLQESMEGMTDTQ
+387 
-400 KAATLSQL
+400 
-408 VGKEAVSGM
+408 VGKPLLPVAIDT
-417 LVMMQKSPEQI
+417 LKSLSATAK
-428 DKMTNALEQSD
+428 DASNWFNGLSD
-439 GASKKAADAM
+439 GSKKAVLGIGGIAAAAGPSLIAFGM
-449 MDNLKGA
+449 MAKGA
-456 VEEMKGAFETLGI
+456 GAVAGAYSKLSGPIKLFTKGAEGA
-469 QVGQDLTPMIK
+469 GK
-480 GLADGLQRAA
+480 
-490 TNFSEMPGWARK
+490 
-502 TAVGIGLVAA
+502 
-512 ATGPVILGLGI
+512 ATGIFARSSGLLSRGLG
-523 VAKSASTA
+523 S
-531 ASGLSRL
+531 L
-538 TGTFAKNTVAAEVNA
+538 
-553 AANLAA
+553 
-559 GASIEK
+559 
-565 QGGKLGKVTGLFTNL
+565 GGP
-580 SKGATGAAGS
+580 
-590 VGLLGRAGSIASK
+590 I
-603 GIGLFASGPV
+603 
-613 GIAIGVVTTLAT
+613 GIALTAVTTLYGG
-625 TFKLAYDH
+625 FKLAYKHVD
-633 IGWFHD
+633 WFRE
-639 GVENT
+639 GVDNT
-644 KKLLGEVASTIDFD
+644 GKLLKEVAGSIDFD
-658 WVGNLGNGIKDTGKW
+658 WVGDLGNGIKDT
-673 LADSTGKLARFGFEI
+673 TGKLARFGFEI

-713 DVFGKGVGKSTKK
+713 DVFGKGVSKSTKK

-734 SMKASKKLEDLKIS
+734 SMKASKKLEDLRIN

-769 DVTKKLDERHK
+769 NVTKKLGERHK
-780 RETDGLKKLLADT
+780 RETDGLRKLLADT

-802 RVLAEAQSGNLAEVK
+802 RVLTEAQSGNAAEVK
-817 AANTINKKIMDIYKK
+817 TVNMINNQILSIYKK
-832 AKTEKRAL
+832 SHNEKRNL
-840 TRTEENKI
+840 TQSESNKI
-848 ANLQKQM
+848 AELQRKL
-855 DQKVVASLSNSEKEQ
+855 DEKVVVSLSNSEKEQ

-877 KSNKKTLSIQAAS
+877 KTNKKTLSIQAAS
-890 EVIKASAKERDDS
+890 EVIKASAKERDES

-920 QRDITKNISKEQ
+920 QRDITKNISKDM

-942 QYKKSKNSAESQ
+942 QYSGSKKNAEKQ
-954 HKDVVKEAERQ
+954 HKSVVDEAKKQ
-965 NKGVRREID
+965 NKGVRTEID

-979 VLSNWEKLKKD
+979 VLTQWEKTKKNVSLSASFLTSYVNTQFKKSYENTSKWMSETKNSIGKKWSEIKTNVSKFAED
-990 TKPIVSLIT
+990 TK
-999 SFSVGKFK
+999 K
-1007 EMYKGV
+1007 
-1013 TKWIGDSKE
+1013 
-1022 YISDTFSKIYKNI
+1022 
-1035 SKTAEDIREATVDK
+1035 AAVDK

-1097 IDGINKISSGI
+1097 IDGINSISSKI
-1108 MDKNLLSKIPTLSTG
+1108 MDKNLLSKIPKLSTG

-1173 LGKGDRVL
+1173 LGKGDRVF

-1197 SKGTDD
+1197 NKGTDD

-1210 KGAHNVKEHAMDGI
+1210 KGTHNVKEHAMDGI

-1290 KIKDWFE
+1290 KVKDWFE

-1375 NGSRKVKKGDRV
+1375 NGSRKVKKGDHV

-1435 GSSGK
+1435 SSSGK

-1516 ILSGYNQLLA
+1516 ILSGYDQLLA

-1536 LSAWQRRI
+1536 LSTWQRRI

-1567 AHNAIVGDKGPGN
+1567 SHNAIVGDKGPGN

-1589 IHRSNGDVQLTPN
+1589 IHRSNGDIQLTPN

-1689 SKNVSKQT
+1689 SNNVSKQT
-1697 KVQSKPKVS
+1697 KVQSKPKAS

-1754 LSLEVAQKNID
+1754 LSLEAAQKNID

-1793 NKKTIANARNDIQSY
+1793 NKKTIANARNDIKAY

-1957 KISNE
+1957 KISSE

-2007 AKANPK
+2007 VKANPK
-2013 KPISNTSRTVTTMRT
+2013 KSISNTSRTVTTMRT

-2051 KKANNLKSDMIY
+2051 KKVNNLKSDMIY

-2175 DKLLANNSKINAR
+2175 DKLLATNSKINAR

>member
-9 GKSVVEVGLDDS
+9 GKSVVEVGLNDS

-36 ADNTWKQSLSTFKQS
+36 ADNTWKESLSTFKQS

-71 QSQIVEVHKQKVAKL
+71 QSQIVEAHKQKVAKL

-112 NLKRSISEV
+112 NLKRSVGEV
-121 TSEIEQLKK
+121 TQELKDLKK
-130 AEQINNSPWGK
+130 AEQLSKSPWAQRQK
-141 RSQEL
+141 EL
-146 QRYSDRLSAVG
+146 QAYS
-157 DKMTSIGQNM
+157 DKMTAIADKAMGIGQNM
-167 SMTVTAPIAAG
+167 SLAVSAPIVGMGAASIKVAG
-178 FGIAVKSSMDFEAQ
+178 EYSAAESQFKTVFGNMEKEAKSSLD
-192 MDRVGAISDT
+192 AISKETGLLPNSLRGTYTQMAAFAKT
-202 TGSKFNNMTKLA
+202 T
-214 MELGASTTKSASEVA
+214 GASTKDALDLTSRATLAAADSAAFYDKSIGEVSENLQSFLKGNYENDAALGISATETTRNAKANELYGKSFIELSEQQKQLTLLKMVEDGNKLAGAMGQAAREQDQLGTQTSNLKTAWADFQNEVGKPLLPVAIDTLKSLSATAKDASNWFNGLSDGSKKAVLGIGGIAAAAGPSLIAFGMMA
-229 KGMEEMAAKGYNAN
+229 KGAGAVAGAYSKLSGPIKLFTKG
-243 QIMQAMP
+243 
-250 GIISAAEAS
+250 AE
-259 GSDMAQ
+259 G
-265 TAEVMA
+265 
-271 SAMNAFGIEAG
+271 AG
-282 KSGHVADVLAQ
+282 KATGIFARSSGLL
-293 TANQSAA
+293 S
-300 DITDMQ
+300 
-306 YALKYAAA
+306 
-314 PAHSLGMS
+314 
-322 LEETSASIGM
+322 
-332 MVDAGLK
+332 
-339 GEQAGTTLRGA
+339 RG
-350 LLGLLDPS
+350 LGLLGGPI
-358 EQNSKT
+358 
-364 MDKMGIAITDNE
+364 GIA
-376 GNFVGMSKLIG
+376 
-387 NLQESMEGMTDTQ
+387 
-400 KAATLSQL
+400 
-408 VGKEAVSGM
+408 
-417 LVMMQKSPEQI
+417 
-428 DKMTNALEQSD
+428 
-439 GASKKAADAM
+439 
-449 MDNLKGA
+449 
-456 VEEMKGAFETLGI
+456 
-469 QVGQDLTPMIK
+469 LT
-480 GLADGLQRAA
+480 A
-490 TNFSEMPGWARK
+490 
-502 TAVGIGLVAA
+502 
-512 ATGPVILGLGI
+512 
-523 VAKSASTA
+523 
-531 ASGLSRL
+531 
-538 TGTFAKNTVAAEVNA
+538 
-553 AANLAA
+553 
-559 GASIEK
+559 
-565 QGGKLGKVTGLFTNL
+565 
-580 SKGATGAAGS
+580 
-590 VGLLGRAGSIASK
+590 
-603 GIGLFASGPV
+603 
-613 GIAIGVVTTLAT
+613 VTTLYGA
-625 TFKLAYDH
+625 FKLAYKHVD
-633 IGWFHD
+633 WFRE
-639 GVENT
+639 GVDNT
-644 KKLLGEVASTIDFD
+644 GKLLKEVAGSIDFD
-658 WVGNLGNGIKDTGKW
+658 WVGDLGNGIKDT
-673 LADSTGKLARFGFEI
+673 TGKLARFGFEI

-713 DVFGKGVGKSTKK
+713 DVFGKGVSKSTKK

-734 SMKASKKLEDLKIS
+734 SMKASKKLEDLKIN

-757 KEVVSIYSKIND
+757 KEVVSIYSKINA
-769 DVTKKLDERHK
+769 DVTKKLGERHK
-780 RETDGLKKLLADT
+780 RETDGLRKLLVDT

-802 RVLAEAQSGNLAEVK
+802 RIVIEAQSGNAAEVK
-817 AANTINKKIMDIYKK
+817 AAKTINKQIMDIYKK

-890 EVIKASAKERDDS
+890 EVIKASAKERDES

-942 QYKKSKNSAESQ
+942 QYSGSKKNAEKQ
-954 HKDVVKEAERQ
+954 HKSVVNEAKKQ
-965 NKGVRREID
+965 NKGVRTEID

-979 VLSNWEKLKKD
+979 VLTQWEKTKKNVSLSASFLTSYVNTQFKKSYENTSKWMSETKNSIGKKWSEIKANVSKFAED
-990 TKPIVSLIT
+990 TK
-999 SFSVGKFK
+999 K
-1007 EMYKGV
+1007 
-1013 TKWIGDSKE
+1013 
-1022 YISDTFSKIYKNI
+1022 
-1035 SKTAEDIREATVDK
+1035 AAVDK

-1060 VSNIGKFITDSKKGI
+1060 ISNIGKFITDSKKGI

-1097 IDGINKISSGI
+1097 IDGINSISSKI
-1108 MDKNLLSKIPTLSTG
+1108 MDKNLLSKIPKLSTG

-1138 GDKGPGNGPNGYRQ
+1138 GDKGPGNGPGGFKR
-1152 EIIQRANGDMHLT
+1152 EIIHRANGDMELT
-1165 PAKDTLVH
+1165 PATDTLVH
-1173 LGKGDRVL
+1173 LNKGDKVYN
-1181 SGSET
+1181 GTQT
-1186 YSMLNGSIPHF
+1186 YSLMQKGLIPRFSIGTAIKNGWENTMEFGS
-1197 SKGTDD
+1197 T
-1203 NFYSKLK
+1203 
-1210 KGAHNVKEHAMDGI
+1210 VKESVVDASKM
-1224 GAVKKGVSH
+1224 
-1233 KVGQAKD
+1233 VGKIAGD
-1240 VIGDIMDYIEN
+1240 VFEYIEN
-1251 PKALVDKVLDSMGID
+1251 PSKLVDIVLGKLGSAFDNVGGITGD
-1266 FSGLGATGTLAKSA
+1266 LGKSA
-1280 YNKLKTMLQN
+1280 FTS
-1290 KIKDWFE
+1290 IKNSLVSKVKEWLEEF
-1297 SSGGDGFNPFSNWKK
+1297 SGGDVDGSEILNWPKTTPYSPNSPVPGYPASFNG
-1312 TPGRGWAAGGH
+1312 GRH
-1323 AGIDYAMPAGTPI
+1323 YGIDLGI
-1336 PSPITG
+1336 PSGTTIHAPTSGTVSQQYNYGGGIVARLISG
-1342 EVLQSWFSPYKPSG
+1342 KIAQYFLHLSKVL
-1356 GNEVQIF
+1356 
-1363 ADGFTHILMHML
+1363 
-1375 NGSRKVKKGDRV
+1375 KKGPVKQGD
-1387 TAGQIIGKVG
+1387 AIAKS
-1397 NTGNSFGDH
+1397 GNSGAWTTGDH
-1406 LHWQVN
+1406 LHYQVEN
-1412 KGRGYMR
+1412 PASSELTNR
-1419 NEDSIDPE
+1419 NTMDPVAF
-1427 LWARKYAK
+1427 LKSK
-1435 GSSGK
+1435 VSSGK
-1440 GTWTSQ
+1440 DTTGKSWASE
-1446 IKKAASKMG
+1446 IRRAASQM
-1455 AKVNNQDI
+1455 KVKITDGDVRNI
-1463 SDIMSLINKES
+1463 SAQINRES
-1474 SGNETVVQ
+1474 SGNQNIVQ
-1482 HGYVDRNTGGNE
+1482 SSAVWDKNTASGNP
-1494 ARGLLQYTPG
+1494 AQGLLQYIPQ
-1504 TFAGYKVPGYGN
+1504 TFRAYAVPGHTN
-1516 ILSGYNQLLA
+1516 IRSGYDQLLA
-1526 FFNNSNWRGD
+1526 FFNNSNWRNDNPGGR
-1536 LSAWQRRI
+1536 S
-1544 ASGSTGWGPSGS
+1544 GWGPSGVRRFANGGFVKDES
-1556 RKYSTG
+1556 
-1562 AYINE
+1562 YIAGEEYEE
-1567 AHNAIVGDKGPGN
+1567 AIIPMDPKRRNRANQLLAEANYKVN
-1580 GPNGFTREL
+1580 GPIKLSKGT
-1589 IHRSNGDVQLTPN
+1589 SN
-1602 KDTLVNLG
+1602 
-1610 KGDRVLNGSQT
+1610 
-1621 YSILSDMFPKFSRGT
+1621 
-1636 KQKTHRVKWGD
+1636 KTHRVKWGD

-1689 SKNVSKQT
+1689 SNNVSKQT
-1697 KVQSKPKVS
+1697 KVKSKPKAS

-1754 LSLEVAQKNID
+1754 LSLEAAQKNID

-1815 KKLKQNEVLKTNY
+1815 KKLKQNKVLKTNY

-1957 KISNE
+1957 KISSE

-2007 AKANPK
+2007 VKANPK

-2081 QTALDKSTKYIMD
+2081 QTALDRSTKYIMD

-2175 DKLLANNSKINAR
+2175 DKLLATNSKINAR

>member
-9 GKSVVEVGLDDS
+9 GKSVVEVGLNDS

-36 ADNTWKQSLSTFKQS
+36 ADNTWKESLSTFKQS

-71 QSQIVEVHKQKVAKL
+71 QSQIVEAHKQKVAKL

-112 NLKRSISEV
+112 NLKRSVGEV
-121 TSEIEQLKK
+121 TQELKDLKK
-130 AEQINNSPWGK
+130 AEQLSKSPWAQRQK
-141 RSQEL
+141 EL
-146 QRYSDRLSAVG
+146 QAYS
-157 DKMTSIGQNM
+157 DKMTAIADKAMGIGQNM
-167 SMTVTAPIAAG
+167 SLAVSAPIVGMGAASIKVAG
-178 FGIAVKSSMDFEAQ
+178 EYSAAESQFKTVFGNMEKEAKSSLD
-192 MDRVGAISDT
+192 AISKETGLLPNSLRGTYTQMAAFAKT
-202 TGSKFNNMTKLA
+202 T
-214 MELGASTTKSASEVA
+214 GASTKDALDLTSRATLAAADSAAFYDKSIGEVSENLQSFLKGNYENDAALGISATETTRNAKANELYGKSFIELSEQQKQLTLLKMVEDGNKLAGAMGQAAREQDQLGTQTSNLKTAWADFQNEVGKPLLPVAIDTLKSLSGTAKDASNWFNGLSDGSKKAVLGIGGIAAAAGPSLIAFGMMA
-229 KGMEEMAAKGYNAN
+229 KGAGAVAGAYSKLSGPIKLFTKG
-243 QIMQAMP
+243 
-250 GIISAAEAS
+250 AE
-259 GSDMAQ
+259 G
-265 TAEVMA
+265 
-271 SAMNAFGIEAG
+271 AG
-282 KSGHVADVLAQ
+282 KATGIFARSSGLL
-293 TANQSAA
+293 S
-300 DITDMQ
+300 
-306 YALKYAAA
+306 
-314 PAHSLGMS
+314 
-322 LEETSASIGM
+322 
-332 MVDAGLK
+332 
-339 GEQAGTTLRGA
+339 RG
-350 LLGLLDPS
+350 LGLLGGPI
-358 EQNSKT
+358 
-364 MDKMGIAITDNE
+364 GIA
-376 GNFVGMSKLIG
+376 
-387 NLQESMEGMTDTQ
+387 
-400 KAATLSQL
+400 
-408 VGKEAVSGM
+408 
-417 LVMMQKSPEQI
+417 
-428 DKMTNALEQSD
+428 
-439 GASKKAADAM
+439 
-449 MDNLKGA
+449 
-456 VEEMKGAFETLGI
+456 
-469 QVGQDLTPMIK
+469 LT
-480 GLADGLQRAA
+480 A
-490 TNFSEMPGWARK
+490 
-502 TAVGIGLVAA
+502 
-512 ATGPVILGLGI
+512 
-523 VAKSASTA
+523 
-531 ASGLSRL
+531 
-538 TGTFAKNTVAAEVNA
+538 
-553 AANLAA
+553 
-559 GASIEK
+559 
-565 QGGKLGKVTGLFTNL
+565 
-580 SKGATGAAGS
+580 
-590 VGLLGRAGSIASK
+590 
-603 GIGLFASGPV
+603 
-613 GIAIGVVTTLAT
+613 VTTLYGA
-625 TFKLAYDH
+625 FKLAYKHVD
-633 IGWFHD
+633 WFRE
-639 GVENT
+639 GVDNT
-644 KKLLGEVASTIDFD
+644 GKLLKEVAGSIDFD
-658 WVGNLGNGIKDTGKW
+658 WVGDLGNGVKNTGKW

-694 SKNTFKV
+694 SKSTFKV

-713 DVFGKGVGKSTKK
+713 DVFGKGVSKSTKK

-734 SMKASKKLEDLKIS
+734 SMKASKKLEDLRIN

-757 KEVVSIYSKIND
+757 KEVVSIYSKINA
-769 DVTKKLDERHK
+769 DVTKKLGERHK
-780 RETDGLKKLLADT
+780 RETDGLRKLLVDT

-802 RVLAEAQSGNLAEVK
+802 RIVIEAQSGNAAEVK
-817 AANTINKKIMDIYKK
+817 AAKTINKQIMDIYKK

-890 EVIKASAKERDDS
+890 EVIKASAKERDES

-942 QYKKSKNSAESQ
+942 QYSGSKKNAEKQ
-954 HKDVVKEAERQ
+954 HKSVVDEAKKQ
-965 NKGVRREID
+965 NKGVRKEID

-979 VLSNWEKLKKD
+979 VLTQWEKTKKNVSLSASFLTSYVNTQFKKSYENTSKWMSETKNSIGKKWSEIKTNVANFAED
-990 TKPIVSLIT
+990 TKKAAV
-999 SFSVGKFK
+999 
-1007 EMYKGV
+1007 
-1013 TKWIGDSKE
+1013 
-1022 YISDTFSKIYKNI
+1022 N
-1035 SKTAEDIREATVDK
+1035 K

-1082 GKSVANGAI
+1082 GKSIANGAI

-1173 LGKGDRVL
+1173 LGKGDRVF

-1210 KGAHNVKEHAMDGI
+1210 KGTHNVKEHAMDGI

-1290 KIKDWFE
+1290 KVKDWFE

-1312 TPGRGWAAGGH
+1312 TPGRGWTAGGH

-1435 GSSGK
+1435 SSSGK
-1440 GTWTSQ
+1440 GTWTNQ

-1516 ILSGYNQLLA
+1516 ILSGYDQLLA

-1689 SKNVSKQT
+1689 SNNVSKQT
-1697 KVQSKPKVS
+1697 KVQSKPKAS

-1754 LSLEVAQKNID
+1754 LSLEAAQKNID

-1793 NKKTIANARNDIQSY
+1793 NKKTKANARNDIQSY

-1828 LKNLIKEKSSLTAK
+1828 LKNLFKEKSSLTAK

-1957 KISNE
+1957 KISSE

-2007 AKANPK
+2007 VKANPK

-2149 VVKLLQQLVNKNP
+2149 IVKLLQQLVNKNP

-2175 DKLLANNSKINAR
+2175 DKLLATNSKINAR

>member
-9 GKSVVEVGLDDS
+9 GKSVVEVGLNDS

-36 ADNTWKQSLSTFKQS
+36 ADNTWKESLSTFKQS

-71 QSQIVEVHKQKVAKL
+71 QSQIVEAHKQKVAKL

-112 NLKRSISEV
+112 NLKRSVGEV
-121 TSEIEQLKK
+121 TQELKDLKK
-130 AEQINNSPWGK
+130 AEQLSKSPWAQRQK
-141 RSQEL
+141 EL
-146 QRYSDRLSAVG
+146 QAYS
-157 DKMTSIGQNM
+157 DKMTAIADKAMGIGQNM
-167 SMTVTAPIAAG
+167 SLAVSAPIVGMGAASIKVAG
-178 FGIAVKSSMDFEAQ
+178 EYSAAESQFKTVFGNMEKEAKSSLD
-192 MDRVGAISDT
+192 AISKETGLLPNSLRGTYTQMAAFAKT
-202 TGSKFNNMTKLA
+202 T
-214 MELGASTTKSASEVA
+214 GASTKDALDLTSRATLAAADSAAFYDKSIGEVSENLQSFLKGNYENDAALGISATETTRNAKANELYGKSFIELSEQQKQLTLLKMVEDGNKLAGAMGQAAREQDQLGTQTSNLKTAWADFQNEVGKPLLPVAIDTLKSLSATAKDASNWFNGLSDGSKKAVLGIGGIAAAAGPSLIAFGMMA
-229 KGMEEMAAKGYNAN
+229 KGAGAVAGAYSKLSGPIKLFTKG
-243 QIMQAMP
+243 
-250 GIISAAEAS
+250 AE
-259 GSDMAQ
+259 G
-265 TAEVMA
+265 
-271 SAMNAFGIEAG
+271 AG
-282 KSGHVADVLAQ
+282 KATGIFARSSGLL
-293 TANQSAA
+293 S
-300 DITDMQ
+300 
-306 YALKYAAA
+306 
-314 PAHSLGMS
+314 
-322 LEETSASIGM
+322 
-332 MVDAGLK
+332 
-339 GEQAGTTLRGA
+339 RG
-350 LLGLLDPS
+350 LGLLGGPI
-358 EQNSKT
+358 
-364 MDKMGIAITDNE
+364 GIA
-376 GNFVGMSKLIG
+376 
-387 NLQESMEGMTDTQ
+387 
-400 KAATLSQL
+400 
-408 VGKEAVSGM
+408 
-417 LVMMQKSPEQI
+417 
-428 DKMTNALEQSD
+428 
-439 GASKKAADAM
+439 
-449 MDNLKGA
+449 
-456 VEEMKGAFETLGI
+456 
-469 QVGQDLTPMIK
+469 LT
-480 GLADGLQRAA
+480 A
-490 TNFSEMPGWARK
+490 
-502 TAVGIGLVAA
+502 
-512 ATGPVILGLGI
+512 
-523 VAKSASTA
+523 
-531 ASGLSRL
+531 
-538 TGTFAKNTVAAEVNA
+538 
-553 AANLAA
+553 
-559 GASIEK
+559 
-565 QGGKLGKVTGLFTNL
+565 
-580 SKGATGAAGS
+580 
-590 VGLLGRAGSIASK
+590 
-603 GIGLFASGPV
+603 
-613 GIAIGVVTTLAT
+613 VTTLYGA
-625 TFKLAYDH
+625 FKLAYKHVD
-633 IGWFHD
+633 WFRE
-639 GVENT
+639 GVDNT
-644 KKLLGEVASTIDFD
+644 GKLLKEVAGSIDFD
-658 WVGNLGNGIKDTGKW
+658 WVGDLGNGVKNTGKW

-694 SKNTFKV
+694 SKSTFKV

-713 DVFGKGVGKSTKK
+713 DVFGKGVSKSTKK

-734 SMKASKKLEDLKIS
+734 SMKASKKLEDFKIN

-757 KEVVSIYSKIND
+757 KEVVSIYSKINA
-769 DVTKKLDERHK
+769 DVTKKLGERHK
-780 RETDGLKKLLADT
+780 RETDGLRKLLVDT

-802 RVLAEAQSGNLAEVK
+802 RIVTEAQSGNAAEVK
-817 AANTINKKIMDIYKK
+817 AAKTINKQIMDIYKK

-890 EVIKASAKERDDS
+890 EVIKASAKERDES

-942 QYKKSKNSAESQ
+942 QYSGSKKNAEKQ
-954 HKDVVKEAERQ
+954 HKSVVDEAKKQ
-965 NKGVRREID
+965 NKGVRTEID

-979 VLSNWEKLKKD
+979 VLTQWEKTKKNVSLSASFLTSYVNTQFKKSYENTSKWMSETKNSIGKKWSEIKTNVANFAED
-990 TKPIVSLIT
+990 TK
-999 SFSVGKFK
+999 K
-1007 EMYKGV
+1007 
-1013 TKWIGDSKE
+1013 
-1022 YISDTFSKIYKNI
+1022 
-1035 SKTAEDIREATVDK
+1035 AAVDK

-1097 IDGINKISSGI
+1097 IDGINSISSKI
-1108 MDKNLLSKIPTLSTG
+1108 MDKNLLSKIPKLSTG

-1138 GDKGPGNGPNGYRQ
+1138 GDRGPGNGPGGFKR
-1152 EIIQRANGDMHLT
+1152 EIIHRANGDMELT
-1165 PAKDTLVH
+1165 PATDTLVH
-1173 LGKGDRVL
+1173 LNKGDKVYNGTQTHSLMQKGLIPRF
-1181 SGSET
+1181 SIGTAIKNGWENTMEFGST
-1186 YSMLNGSIPHF
+1186 
-1197 SKGTDD
+1197 
-1203 NFYSKLK
+1203 
-1210 KGAHNVKEHAMDGI
+1210 VKESVIDASKM
-1224 GAVKKGVSH
+1224 
-1233 KVGQAKD
+1233 VGKIAGD
-1240 VIGDIMDYIEN
+1240 VFEYIEN
-1251 PKALVDKVLDSMGID
+1251 PSKLVDIVLGKLGSTFDNVGGITGD
-1266 FSGLGATGTLAKSA
+1266 LGKSA
-1280 YNKLKTMLQN
+1280 FTS
-1290 KIKDWFE
+1290 IKNSLVSKVKEWLEEF
-1297 SSGGDGFNPFSNWKK
+1297 SGGDVDGSEILNWPKTTPYSPNSPVPGYPASFNG
-1312 TPGRGWAAGGH
+1312 GRH
-1323 AGIDYAMPAGTPI
+1323 YGIDLGI
-1336 PSPITG
+1336 PSGTTIHAPTSGTVSQQYNYGGGIVARLISG
-1342 EVLQSWFSPYKPSG
+1342 KIAQYFLHLSKVL
-1356 GNEVQIF
+1356 
-1363 ADGFTHILMHML
+1363 
-1375 NGSRKVKKGDRV
+1375 KKGPVKQGD
-1387 TAGQIIGKVG
+1387 AIAKS
-1397 NTGNSFGDH
+1397 GNSGAWTTGDH
-1406 LHWQVN
+1406 LHYQVEN
-1412 KGRGYMR
+1412 PASSELTNR
-1419 NEDSIDPE
+1419 NTMDPVAF
-1427 LWARKYAK
+1427 LKSK
-1435 GSSGK
+1435 VSSGK
-1440 GTWTSQ
+1440 DTAGKSWASEIRRAASQMKVKITDGDVRNISSQ
-1446 IKKAASKMG
+1446 I
-1455 AKVNNQDI
+1455 NR
-1463 SDIMSLINKES
+1463 ES
-1474 SGNETVVQ
+1474 SGNQNIVQ
-1482 HGYVDRNTGGNE
+1482 SSAVWDKNTASGNP
-1494 ARGLLQYTPG
+1494 AQGLLQYIPQ
-1504 TFAGYKVPGYGN
+1504 TFRAYAVPGHTN
-1516 ILSGYNQLLA
+1516 IRSGYDQLLA
-1526 FFNNSNWRGD
+1526 FFNNSNWRNDNPGGR
-1536 LSAWQRRI
+1536 S
-1544 ASGSTGWGPSGS
+1544 GWGPSGVRRFANGGFVKDES
-1556 RKYSTG
+1556 
-1562 AYINE
+1562 YIAGEEYEE
-1567 AHNAIVGDKGPGN
+1567 AIIPMDPKRRNRANQLLAEANYKVN
-1580 GPNGFTREL
+1580 GPIKLSKGT
-1589 IHRSNGDVQLTPN
+1589 SN
-1602 KDTLVNLG
+1602 
-1610 KGDRVLNGSQT
+1610 
-1621 YSILSDMFPKFSRGT
+1621 
-1636 KQKTHRVKWGD
+1636 KTHRVKWGD

-1675 PGQIIKLTGSITNL
+1675 PGQIIKLTGSINNL
-1689 SKNVSKQT
+1689 SNNVSKQT
-1697 KVQSKPKVS
+1697 KVQSKPKAS

-1754 LSLEVAQKNID
+1754 LSLEAAQKNID

-1957 KISNE
+1957 KISSE

-2007 AKANPK
+2007 VKANPK

-2175 DKLLANNSKINAR
+2175 DKLLATNSKINAR

>member
-9 GKSVVEVGLDDS
+9 GKSVVEVGLNDS

-36 ADNTWKQSLSTFKQS
+36 ADNTWKESLSTFKQS

-71 QSQIVEVHKQKVAKL
+71 QSQIVEAHKQKVAKL

-146 QRYSDRLSAVG
+146 QLYSDRLSAVG
-157 DKMTSIGQNM
+157 DKLTSIGQNM

-178 FGIAVKSSMDFEAQ
+178 FGAAVKTSMDFEAQ

-480 GLADGLQRAA
+480 GLADGLQWAA

-559 GASIEK
+559 GTSIEK

-590 VGLLGRAGSIASK
+590 VGLLGSAGSIATK

-817 AANTINKKIMDIYKK
+817 AANTINKQIMDIYKK

-999 SFSVGKFK
+999 SFSIGKFK

-1097 IDGINKISSGI
+1097 IDGINSISSKI
-1108 MDKNLLSKIPTLSTG
+1108 MDKNLLSKIPKLSTG

-1138 GDKGPGNGPNGYRQ
+1138 GDRGPGNGPGGFKR
-1152 EIIQRANGDMHLT
+1152 EIIHRANGDMELT
-1165 PAKDTLVH
+1165 PATDTLVH
-1173 LGKGDRVL
+1173 LNKGDKVYNGTQTHSLMQKGLIPRF
-1181 SGSET
+1181 SIGTAIKNGWENTMEFGST
-1186 YSMLNGSIPHF
+1186 
-1197 SKGTDD
+1197 
-1203 NFYSKLK
+1203 
-1210 KGAHNVKEHAMDGI
+1210 VKESVVDASKM
-1224 GAVKKGVSH
+1224 
-1233 KVGQAKD
+1233 VGKIAGD
-1240 VIGDIMDYIEN
+1240 VFEYIEN
-1251 PKALVDKVLDSMGID
+1251 PSKLVDIVLGKLGSAFDNVGGITGD
-1266 FSGLGATGTLAKSA
+1266 LGKSA
-1280 YNKLKTMLQN
+1280 FTS
-1290 KIKDWFE
+1290 IKNSLVSKVKEWLEEF
-1297 SSGGDGFNPFSNWKK
+1297 SGGDVDGSEILNWPKTTPYSPNSPVPGYPASFNG
-1312 TPGRGWAAGGH
+1312 GRH
-1323 AGIDYAMPAGTPI
+1323 YGIDLGI
-1336 PSPITG
+1336 PSGTTIHAPTSGTVSQQYNYGGGIVARLISG
-1342 EVLQSWFSPYKPSG
+1342 KIAQYFLHLSKVL
-1356 GNEVQIF
+1356 
-1363 ADGFTHILMHML
+1363 
-1375 NGSRKVKKGDRV
+1375 KKGPVKQGD
-1387 TAGQIIGKVG
+1387 AIAKS
-1397 NTGNSFGDH
+1397 GNSGAWTTGDH
-1406 LHWQVN
+1406 LHYQVEN
-1412 KGRGYMR
+1412 PASSELTNR
-1419 NEDSIDPE
+1419 NTMDPVAF
-1427 LWARKYAK
+1427 LKSK
-1435 GSSGK
+1435 VSSGK
-1440 GTWTSQ
+1440 DTAGKSWASE
-1446 IKKAASKMG
+1446 IRRAASQM
-1455 AKVNNQDI
+1455 KVKITDGDVRNI
-1463 SDIMSLINKES
+1463 SAQINRES
-1474 SGNETVVQ
+1474 SGNQNIVQ
-1482 HGYVDRNTGGNE
+1482 SSAVWDKNTASGNP
-1494 ARGLLQYTPG
+1494 AQGLLQYIPQ
-1504 TFAGYKVPGYGN
+1504 TFRAYAVPGHTN
-1516 ILSGYNQLLA
+1516 IRSGYDQLLA
-1526 FFNNSNWRGD
+1526 FFNNSNWRNDNPGGR
-1536 LSAWQRRI
+1536 S
-1544 ASGSTGWGPSGS
+1544 GWGPSGVRRFANGGFVKDES
-1556 RKYSTG
+1556 
-1562 AYINE
+1562 YIAGEEYEE
-1567 AHNAIVGDKGPGN
+1567 AIIPMDPKRRNRANQLLAEANYKVN
-1580 GPNGFTREL
+1580 GPVKLSKGT
-1589 IHRSNGDVQLTPN
+1589 SN
-1602 KDTLVNLG
+1602 
-1610 KGDRVLNGSQT
+1610 
-1621 YSILSDMFPKFSRGT
+1621 
-1636 KQKTHRVKWGD
+1636 KTHRVKWGD

-1689 SKNVSKQT
+1689 SNNVSKQT
-1697 KVQSKPKVS
+1697 KVKSKPKAS

-1754 LSLEVAQKNID
+1754 LSLEAAQKNID

-1842 LNQRTEEGKAL
+1842 LNQRTEESKAL

-1957 KISNE
+1957 KISSE

-2007 AKANPK
+2007 VKANPK

-2149 VVKLLQQLVNKNP
+2149 IVKLLQQLVNKNP

-2175 DKLLANNSKINAR
+2175 DKLLATNSKINAR

>member
-9 GKSVVEVGLDDS
+9 GKSVVEVGLNDS

-36 ADNTWKQSLSTFKQS
+36 ADNTWKESLSTFKQS

-71 QSQIVEVHKQKVAKL
+71 QSQIVEAHKQKVAKL

-112 NLKRSISEV
+112 NLKRSVGEV
-121 TSEIEQLKK
+121 TQELKDLKK
-130 AEQINNSPWGK
+130 AEQLSKSPWAQRQK
-141 RSQEL
+141 EL
-146 QRYSDRLSAVG
+146 QAYS
-157 DKMTSIGQNM
+157 DKMTAIADKAMGIGQNM
-167 SMTVTAPIAAG
+167 SLAVSAPIVGMGAASIKVAG
-178 FGIAVKSSMDFEAQ
+178 EYSAAESQFKTVFGNMEKEAKSSLD
-192 MDRVGAISDT
+192 AISKETGLLPNSLRGTYTQMAAFAKT
-202 TGSKFNNMTKLA
+202 T
-214 MELGASTTKSASEVA
+214 GASTKDALDLTSRATLAAADSAAFYDKSIGEVSENLQSFLKGNYENDAALGISATETTRNAKANELYGKSFIELSEQQKQLTLLKMVEDGNKLAGAMGQAAREQDQLGTQTSNLKTAWADFQNEVGKPLLPVAIDTLKSLSATAKDASNWFNGLSDGSKKAVLGIGGIAAAAGPSLIAFGMMA
-229 KGMEEMAAKGYNAN
+229 KGAGAVAGAYSKLSGPIKLFTKG
-243 QIMQAMP
+243 
-250 GIISAAEAS
+250 AE
-259 GSDMAQ
+259 G
-265 TAEVMA
+265 
-271 SAMNAFGIEAG
+271 AG
-282 KSGHVADVLAQ
+282 KATGIFARSSGLL
-293 TANQSAA
+293 S
-300 DITDMQ
+300 
-306 YALKYAAA
+306 
-314 PAHSLGMS
+314 
-322 LEETSASIGM
+322 
-332 MVDAGLK
+332 
-339 GEQAGTTLRGA
+339 RG
-350 LLGLLDPS
+350 LGLLGGPI
-358 EQNSKT
+358 
-364 MDKMGIAITDNE
+364 GIA
-376 GNFVGMSKLIG
+376 
-387 NLQESMEGMTDTQ
+387 
-400 KAATLSQL
+400 
-408 VGKEAVSGM
+408 
-417 LVMMQKSPEQI
+417 
-428 DKMTNALEQSD
+428 
-439 GASKKAADAM
+439 
-449 MDNLKGA
+449 
-456 VEEMKGAFETLGI
+456 
-469 QVGQDLTPMIK
+469 LT
-480 GLADGLQRAA
+480 A
-490 TNFSEMPGWARK
+490 
-502 TAVGIGLVAA
+502 
-512 ATGPVILGLGI
+512 
-523 VAKSASTA
+523 
-531 ASGLSRL
+531 
-538 TGTFAKNTVAAEVNA
+538 
-553 AANLAA
+553 
-559 GASIEK
+559 
-565 QGGKLGKVTGLFTNL
+565 
-580 SKGATGAAGS
+580 
-590 VGLLGRAGSIASK
+590 
-603 GIGLFASGPV
+603 
-613 GIAIGVVTTLAT
+613 VTTLYGA
-625 TFKLAYDH
+625 FKLAYKHVD
-633 IGWFHD
+633 WFRE
-639 GVENT
+639 GVDNT
-644 KKLLGEVASTIDFD
+644 GKLLKEVAGSIDFD
-658 WVGNLGNGIKDTGKW
+658 WVGDLGNGVKNTGKW

-694 SKNTFKV
+694 SKSTFKV

-713 DVFGKGVGKSTKK
+713 DVFGKGVSKSTKK

-734 SMKASKKLEDLKIS
+734 SMKASKKLEDLRIN

-757 KEVVSIYSKIND
+757 KEVVSIYSKINA
-769 DVTKKLDERHK
+769 DVTKKLGERHK
-780 RETDGLKKLLADT
+780 RETDGLRKLLVDT

-802 RVLAEAQSGNLAEVK
+802 RIVIEAQSGNAAEVK
-817 AANTINKKIMDIYKK
+817 AAKTINKQIMDIYKK

-890 EVIKASAKERDDS
+890 EVIKASAKERDES

-942 QYKKSKNSAESQ
+942 QYSGSKKNAEKQ
-954 HKDVVKEAERQ
+954 HKSVVDEAKKQ
-965 NKGVRREID
+965 NKGVRTEID

-979 VLSNWEKLKKD
+979 VLTQWEKTKKNVSLSASFLTSYVNTQFKKSYENTSKWMSETKNSIGKKWSEIKTNVANFAED
-990 TKPIVSLIT
+990 TK
-999 SFSVGKFK
+999 K
-1007 EMYKGV
+1007 
-1013 TKWIGDSKE
+1013 
-1022 YISDTFSKIYKNI
+1022 
-1035 SKTAEDIREATVDK
+1035 AAVDK

-1097 IDGINKISSGI
+1097 IDGINSISSKI
-1108 MDKNLLSKIPTLSTG
+1108 MDKNLLSKIPKLSTG

-1138 GDKGPGNGPNGYRQ
+1138 GDRGPGNGPGGFKR
-1152 EIIQRANGDMHLT
+1152 EIIHRANGDMELT
-1165 PAKDTLVH
+1165 PATDTLVH
-1173 LGKGDRVL
+1173 LNKGDKVYNGTQTHSLMQKGLIPRF
-1181 SGSET
+1181 SIGTAIKNGWENTMEFGST
-1186 YSMLNGSIPHF
+1186 
-1197 SKGTDD
+1197 
-1203 NFYSKLK
+1203 
-1210 KGAHNVKEHAMDGI
+1210 VKESVVDASKM
-1224 GAVKKGVSH
+1224 
-1233 KVGQAKD
+1233 VGKIAGD
-1240 VIGDIMDYIEN
+1240 VFEYIEN
-1251 PKALVDKVLDSMGID
+1251 PSKLVDIVLGKLGSAFDNVGGITGD
-1266 FSGLGATGTLAKSA
+1266 LGKSA
-1280 YNKLKTMLQN
+1280 FTS
-1290 KIKDWFE
+1290 IKNSLVSKVKEWLEEF
-1297 SSGGDGFNPFSNWKK
+1297 SGGDVDGSEILNWPKTTPYSPNSPVPGYPASFNG
-1312 TPGRGWAAGGH
+1312 GRH
-1323 AGIDYAMPAGTPI
+1323 YGIDLGI
-1336 PSPITG
+1336 PSGTTIHAPTSGTVSQQYNYGGGIVARLISG
-1342 EVLQSWFSPYKPSG
+1342 KIAQYFLHLSKVL
-1356 GNEVQIF
+1356 
-1363 ADGFTHILMHML
+1363 
-1375 NGSRKVKKGDRV
+1375 KKGPVKQGD
-1387 TAGQIIGKVG
+1387 AIAKS
-1397 NTGNSFGDH
+1397 GNSGAWTTGDH
-1406 LHWQVN
+1406 LHYQVEN
-1412 KGRGYMR
+1412 PASSELTNR
-1419 NEDSIDPE
+1419 NTMDPVAF
-1427 LWARKYAK
+1427 LKSK
-1435 GSSGK
+1435 VSSGK
-1440 GTWTSQ
+1440 DTAGKSWASE
-1446 IKKAASKMG
+1446 IRRAASQM
-1455 AKVNNQDI
+1455 KVKITDGDVRNI
-1463 SDIMSLINKES
+1463 SAQINRES
-1474 SGNETVVQ
+1474 SGNQNIVQ
-1482 HGYVDRNTGGNE
+1482 SSAVWDKNTASGNP
-1494 ARGLLQYTPG
+1494 AQGLLQYIPQ
-1504 TFAGYKVPGYGN
+1504 TFRAYAVPGHTN
-1516 ILSGYNQLLA
+1516 IRSGYDQLLA
-1526 FFNNSNWRGD
+1526 FFNNSNWRNDNPGGR
-1536 LSAWQRRI
+1536 S
-1544 ASGSTGWGPSGS
+1544 GWGPSGVRRFANGGFVKDES
-1556 RKYSTG
+1556 
-1562 AYINE
+1562 YIAGEEYEE
-1567 AHNAIVGDKGPGN
+1567 AIIPMDPKRRNRANQLLAEANYKVN
-1580 GPNGFTREL
+1580 GPIKLSKGT
-1589 IHRSNGDVQLTPN
+1589 SN
-1602 KDTLVNLG
+1602 
-1610 KGDRVLNGSQT
+1610 
-1621 YSILSDMFPKFSRGT
+1621 
-1636 KQKTHRVKWGD
+1636 KTHRVKWGD

-1754 LSLEVAQKNID
+1754 LSLEAAQKNID

-1957 KISNE
+1957 KISSE

-2007 AKANPK
+2007 VKANPK

-2175 DKLLANNSKINAR
+2175 DKLLATNSKINAR

>member
-9 GKSVVEVGLDDS
+9 GKSVVEVGLNDS

-36 ADNTWKQSLSTFKQS
+36 ADNTWKESLSTFKQS

-71 QSQIVEVHKQKVAKL
+71 QSQIVEAHKQKVAKL

-112 NLKRSISEV
+112 NLKRSVGEV
-121 TSEIEQLKK
+121 TQELKDLKK
-130 AEQINNSPWGK
+130 AEQLSKSPWAQRQK
-141 RSQEL
+141 EL
-146 QRYSDRLSAVG
+146 QAYS
-157 DKMTSIGQNM
+157 DKMTAIADKAMGIGQNM
-167 SMTVTAPIAAG
+167 SLAVSAPIVGMGAASIKVAG
-178 FGIAVKSSMDFEAQ
+178 EYSAAESQFKTVFGNMEKEAKSSLD
-192 MDRVGAISDT
+192 AISKETGLLPNSLRGTYTQMAAFAKT
-202 TGSKFNNMTKLA
+202 T
-214 MELGASTTKSASEVA
+214 GASTKDALDLTSRATLAAADSAAFYDKSIGEVSENLQSFLKGNYENDAALGISATETTRNAKANELYGKSFIELSEQQKQLTLLKMVEDGNKLAGAMGQAAREQDQLGTQTSNLKTAWADFQNEVGKPLLPVAIDTLKSLSATAKDASNWFNGLSDGSKKAVLGIGGIAAAAGPSLIAFGMMA
-229 KGMEEMAAKGYNAN
+229 KGAGAVAGAYSKLSGPIKLFTKG
-243 QIMQAMP
+243 
-250 GIISAAEAS
+250 AE
-259 GSDMAQ
+259 G
-265 TAEVMA
+265 
-271 SAMNAFGIEAG
+271 AG
-282 KSGHVADVLAQ
+282 KATGIFARSSGLL
-293 TANQSAA
+293 S
-300 DITDMQ
+300 
-306 YALKYAAA
+306 
-314 PAHSLGMS
+314 
-322 LEETSASIGM
+322 
-332 MVDAGLK
+332 
-339 GEQAGTTLRGA
+339 RG
-350 LLGLLDPS
+350 LGLLGGPI
-358 EQNSKT
+358 
-364 MDKMGIAITDNE
+364 GIA
-376 GNFVGMSKLIG
+376 
-387 NLQESMEGMTDTQ
+387 
-400 KAATLSQL
+400 
-408 VGKEAVSGM
+408 
-417 LVMMQKSPEQI
+417 
-428 DKMTNALEQSD
+428 
-439 GASKKAADAM
+439 
-449 MDNLKGA
+449 
-456 VEEMKGAFETLGI
+456 
-469 QVGQDLTPMIK
+469 LT
-480 GLADGLQRAA
+480 A
-490 TNFSEMPGWARK
+490 
-502 TAVGIGLVAA
+502 
-512 ATGPVILGLGI
+512 
-523 VAKSASTA
+523 
-531 ASGLSRL
+531 
-538 TGTFAKNTVAAEVNA
+538 
-553 AANLAA
+553 
-559 GASIEK
+559 
-565 QGGKLGKVTGLFTNL
+565 
-580 SKGATGAAGS
+580 
-590 VGLLGRAGSIASK
+590 
-603 GIGLFASGPV
+603 
-613 GIAIGVVTTLAT
+613 VTTLYGA
-625 TFKLAYDH
+625 FKLAYKHVD
-633 IGWFHD
+633 WFRE
-639 GVENT
+639 GVDNT
-644 KKLLGEVASTIDFD
+644 GKLLKEVAGSIDFD
-658 WVGNLGNGIKDTGKW
+658 WVGDLGNGVKNTGKW

-694 SKNTFKV
+694 SKSTFKV

-713 DVFGKGVGKSTKK
+713 DVFGKGVSKSTKK

-734 SMKASKKLEDLKIS
+734 SMKASKKLEDFKIN

-757 KEVVSIYSKIND
+757 KEVVSIYSKINA
-769 DVTKKLDERHK
+769 DVTKKLGERHK
-780 RETDGLKKLLADT
+780 RETDGLRKLLVDT

-802 RVLAEAQSGNLAEVK
+802 RIVTEAQSGNAAEVK
-817 AANTINKKIMDIYKK
+817 AAKTINKQIMDIYKK

-890 EVIKASAKERDDS
+890 EVIKASAKERDES

-942 QYKKSKNSAESQ
+942 QYSGSKKNAEKQ
-954 HKDVVKEAERQ
+954 HKSVVDEAKKQ
-965 NKGVRREID
+965 NKGVRTEID

-979 VLSNWEKLKKD
+979 VLTQWEKTKKNVSLSASFLTSYVNTQFKKSYENTSKWMSETKNSIGKKWSEIKTNVANFAED
-990 TKPIVSLIT
+990 TK
-999 SFSVGKFK
+999 K
-1007 EMYKGV
+1007 
-1013 TKWIGDSKE
+1013 
-1022 YISDTFSKIYKNI
+1022 
-1035 SKTAEDIREATVDK
+1035 AAVDK

-1097 IDGINKISSGI
+1097 IDGINSISSKI
-1108 MDKNLLSKIPTLSTG
+1108 MDKNLLSKIPKLSTG

-1138 GDKGPGNGPNGYRQ
+1138 GDRGPGNGPGGFKR
-1152 EIIQRANGDMHLT
+1152 EIIHRANGDMELT
-1165 PAKDTLVH
+1165 PATDTLVH
-1173 LGKGDRVL
+1173 LNKGDKVYNGTQTHSLMQKGLIPRF
-1181 SGSET
+1181 SIGTAIKNGWENTMEFGST
-1186 YSMLNGSIPHF
+1186 
-1197 SKGTDD
+1197 
-1203 NFYSKLK
+1203 
-1210 KGAHNVKEHAMDGI
+1210 VKESVIDASKM
-1224 GAVKKGVSH
+1224 
-1233 KVGQAKD
+1233 VGKIAGD
-1240 VIGDIMDYIEN
+1240 VFEYIEN
-1251 PKALVDKVLDSMGID
+1251 PSKLVDIVLGKLGSTFDNVGGITGD
-1266 FSGLGATGTLAKSA
+1266 LGKSA
-1280 YNKLKTMLQN
+1280 FTS
-1290 KIKDWFE
+1290 IKNSLVSKVKEWLEEF
-1297 SSGGDGFNPFSNWKK
+1297 SGGDVDGSEILNWPKTTPYSPNSPVPGYPASFNG
-1312 TPGRGWAAGGH
+1312 GRH
-1323 AGIDYAMPAGTPI
+1323 YGIDLGI
-1336 PSPITG
+1336 PSGTTIHAPTSGTVSQQYNYGGGIVARLISG
-1342 EVLQSWFSPYKPSG
+1342 KIAQYFLHLSKVL
-1356 GNEVQIF
+1356 
-1363 ADGFTHILMHML
+1363 
-1375 NGSRKVKKGDRV
+1375 KKGPVKQGD
-1387 TAGQIIGKVG
+1387 AIAKS
-1397 NTGNSFGDH
+1397 GNSGAWTTGDH
-1406 LHWQVN
+1406 LHYQVEN
-1412 KGRGYMR
+1412 PASSELTNR
-1419 NEDSIDPE
+1419 NTMDPVAF
-1427 LWARKYAK
+1427 LKSK
-1435 GSSGK
+1435 VSSGK
-1440 GTWTSQ
+1440 DTAGKSWASEIRRAASQMKVKITDGDVRNISSQ
-1446 IKKAASKMG
+1446 I
-1455 AKVNNQDI
+1455 NR
-1463 SDIMSLINKES
+1463 ES
-1474 SGNETVVQ
+1474 SGNQNIVQ
-1482 HGYVDRNTGGNE
+1482 SSAVWDKNTASGNP
-1494 ARGLLQYTPG
+1494 AQGLLQYIPQ
-1504 TFAGYKVPGYGN
+1504 TFRAYAVPGHTN
-1516 ILSGYNQLLA
+1516 IRSGYDQLLA
-1526 FFNNSNWRGD
+1526 FFNNSNWRNDNPGGR
-1536 LSAWQRRI
+1536 S
-1544 ASGSTGWGPSGS
+1544 GWGPSGVRRFANGGFVKDES
-1556 RKYSTG
+1556 
-1562 AYINE
+1562 YIAGEEYEE
-1567 AHNAIVGDKGPGN
+1567 AIIPMDPKRRNRANQLLAEANYKVN
-1580 GPNGFTREL
+1580 GPIKLSKGT
-1589 IHRSNGDVQLTPN
+1589 SN
-1602 KDTLVNLG
+1602 
-1610 KGDRVLNGSQT
+1610 
-1621 YSILSDMFPKFSRGT
+1621 
-1636 KQKTHRVKWGD
+1636 KTHRVKWGD

-1689 SKNVSKQT
+1689 SNNVSKQT
-1697 KVQSKPKVS
+1697 KVQSKPKAS

-1754 LSLEVAQKNID
+1754 LSLEAAQKNID

-1957 KISNE
+1957 KISSE

-2007 AKANPK
+2007 VKANPK

-2175 DKLLANNSKINAR
+2175 DKLLATNSKINAR

>member
-9 GKSVVEVGLDDS
+9 GKSVVEVGLNDS

-36 ADNTWKQSLSTFKQS
+36 ADNTWKESLSTFKQS

-71 QSQIVEVHKQKVAKL
+71 QSQIVEAHKQKVAKL

-112 NLKRSISEV
+112 NLKRSVGEV
-121 TSEIEQLKK
+121 TQELKDLKK
-130 AEQINNSPWGK
+130 AEQLSKSPWAQRQK
-141 RSQEL
+141 EL
-146 QRYSDRLSAVG
+146 QAYS
-157 DKMTSIGQNM
+157 DKMTAIADKAMGIGQNM
-167 SMTVTAPIAAG
+167 SLAVSAPIVGMGAASIKVAG
-178 FGIAVKSSMDFEAQ
+178 EYSAAESQFKTVFGNMEKEAKSSLD
-192 MDRVGAISDT
+192 AISKETGLLPNSLRGTYTQMAAFAKT
-202 TGSKFNNMTKLA
+202 T
-214 MELGASTTKSASEVA
+214 GASTKDALDLTSRATLAAADSAAFYDKSIGEVSENLQSFLKGNYENDAALGISATETTRNAKANELYGKSFIELSEQQKQLTLLKMVEDGNKLAGAMGQAAREQDQLGTQTSNLKTAWADFQNEVGKPLLPVAIDTLKSLSATAKDASNWFNGLSDGSKKAVLGIGGIAAAAGPSLIAFGMMA
-229 KGMEEMAAKGYNAN
+229 KGAGAVAGAYSKLSGPIKLFTKG
-243 QIMQAMP
+243 
-250 GIISAAEAS
+250 AE
-259 GSDMAQ
+259 G
-265 TAEVMA
+265 
-271 SAMNAFGIEAG
+271 AG
-282 KSGHVADVLAQ
+282 KATGIFARSSGLL
-293 TANQSAA
+293 S
-300 DITDMQ
+300 
-306 YALKYAAA
+306 
-314 PAHSLGMS
+314 
-322 LEETSASIGM
+322 
-332 MVDAGLK
+332 
-339 GEQAGTTLRGA
+339 RG
-350 LLGLLDPS
+350 LGLLGGPI
-358 EQNSKT
+358 
-364 MDKMGIAITDNE
+364 GIA
-376 GNFVGMSKLIG
+376 
-387 NLQESMEGMTDTQ
+387 
-400 KAATLSQL
+400 
-408 VGKEAVSGM
+408 
-417 LVMMQKSPEQI
+417 
-428 DKMTNALEQSD
+428 
-439 GASKKAADAM
+439 
-449 MDNLKGA
+449 
-456 VEEMKGAFETLGI
+456 
-469 QVGQDLTPMIK
+469 LT
-480 GLADGLQRAA
+480 A
-490 TNFSEMPGWARK
+490 
-502 TAVGIGLVAA
+502 
-512 ATGPVILGLGI
+512 
-523 VAKSASTA
+523 
-531 ASGLSRL
+531 
-538 TGTFAKNTVAAEVNA
+538 
-553 AANLAA
+553 
-559 GASIEK
+559 
-565 QGGKLGKVTGLFTNL
+565 
-580 SKGATGAAGS
+580 
-590 VGLLGRAGSIASK
+590 
-603 GIGLFASGPV
+603 
-613 GIAIGVVTTLAT
+613 VTTLYGA
-625 TFKLAYDH
+625 FKLAYKHVD
-633 IGWFHD
+633 WFRE
-639 GVENT
+639 GVDNT
-644 KKLLGEVASTIDFD
+644 GKLLKEVAGSIDFD
-658 WVGNLGNGIKDTGKW
+658 WVGDLGNGIKDT
-673 LADSTGKLARFGFEI
+673 TGKLARFGFEI

-713 DVFGKGVGKSTKK
+713 DVFGKGVSKSTKK

-734 SMKASKKLEDLKIS
+734 SMKASKKLEDLKIN

-757 KEVVSIYSKIND
+757 KEVVSIYSKINA
-769 DVTKKLDERHK
+769 DVTKKLGERHK
-780 RETDGLKKLLADT
+780 RETDGLRKILVDT

-802 RVLAEAQSGNLAEVK
+802 RIVTEAQSGNAAEVK
-817 AANTINKKIMDIYKK
+817 AAKTINKQIMDIYKK

-890 EVIKASAKERDDS
+890 EVIKASAKERDES

-942 QYKKSKNSAESQ
+942 QYSGSKKNAEKQ
-954 HKDVVKEAERQ
+954 HKSVVDEAKKQ
-965 NKGVRREID
+965 NKGVRTEID

-979 VLSNWEKLKKD
+979 VLTQWEKTKKNVSLSASFLTSYVNTQFKKSYENTSKWMSETKNSIGKKWSEIKTNVANFAED
-990 TKPIVSLIT
+990 TK
-999 SFSVGKFK
+999 K
-1007 EMYKGV
+1007 
-1013 TKWIGDSKE
+1013 
-1022 YISDTFSKIYKNI
+1022 
-1035 SKTAEDIREATVDK
+1035 AAVDK

-1097 IDGINKISSGI
+1097 IDGINSISSKI
-1108 MDKNLLSKIPTLSTG
+1108 MDKNLLSKIPKLSTG

-1138 GDKGPGNGPNGYRQ
+1138 GDRGPGNGPGGFKR
-1152 EIIQRANGDMHLT
+1152 EIIHRANGDMELT
-1165 PAKDTLVH
+1165 PATDTLVH
-1173 LGKGDRVL
+1173 LNKGDKVYNGTQTHSLMQKGLIPRF
-1181 SGSET
+1181 SIGTAIKNGWENTMEFGST
-1186 YSMLNGSIPHF
+1186 
-1197 SKGTDD
+1197 
-1203 NFYSKLK
+1203 
-1210 KGAHNVKEHAMDGI
+1210 VKESVVDASKM
-1224 GAVKKGVSH
+1224 
-1233 KVGQAKD
+1233 VGKIAGD
-1240 VIGDIMDYIEN
+1240 VFEYIEN
-1251 PKALVDKVLDSMGID
+1251 PSKLVDIVLGKLGSAFDNVGGITGD
-1266 FSGLGATGTLAKSA
+1266 LGKSA
-1280 YNKLKTMLQN
+1280 FTS
-1290 KIKDWFE
+1290 IKNSLVSKVKEWLEEF
-1297 SSGGDGFNPFSNWKK
+1297 
-1312 TPGRGWAAGGH
+1312 
-1323 AGIDYAMPAGTPI
+1323 
-1336 PSPITG
+1336 
-1342 EVLQSWFSPYKPSG
+1342 SG
-1356 GNEVQIF
+1356 GNV
-1363 ADGFTHILMHML
+1363 DGSEILNWPKTTPYSPNSPVPGYPASF
-1375 NGSRKVKKGDRV
+1375 NGGRHYGIDLGIPSGTTIHAPTSGTVSQQYNYGGGIVARLISGKIAQYFLHLSKVLKKGPVKQGD
-1387 TAGQIIGKVG
+1387 AIAKS
-1397 NTGNSFGDH
+1397 GNSGAWTTGDH
-1406 LHWQVN
+1406 LHYQVEN
-1412 KGRGYMR
+1412 PASSELTNR
-1419 NEDSIDPE
+1419 NTMDPVAF
-1427 LWARKYAK
+1427 LKSK
-1435 GSSGK
+1435 VSSGK
-1440 GTWTSQ
+1440 DTAGKSWASE
-1446 IKKAASKMG
+1446 IRRAASQM
-1455 AKVNNQDI
+1455 KVKITDGDVRNI
-1463 SDIMSLINKES
+1463 SAQINRES
-1474 SGNETVVQ
+1474 SGNQNIVQ
-1482 HGYVDRNTGGNE
+1482 SSAVWDKNTASGNP
-1494 ARGLLQYTPG
+1494 AQGLLQYIPQ
-1504 TFAGYKVPGYGN
+1504 TFRAYAVPGHTN
-1516 ILSGYNQLLA
+1516 IRSGYDQLLA
-1526 FFNNSNWRGD
+1526 FFNNSNWRNDNPGGR
-1536 LSAWQRRI
+1536 S
-1544 ASGSTGWGPSGS
+1544 GWGPSGVRRFANGGFVKDES
-1556 RKYSTG
+1556 
-1562 AYINE
+1562 YIAGEEYEE
-1567 AHNAIVGDKGPGN
+1567 AIIPMDPKRRDRANQLLAEANYKVN
-1580 GPNGFTREL
+1580 GPIKLSKGT
-1589 IHRSNGDVQLTPN
+1589 SN
-1602 KDTLVNLG
+1602 
-1610 KGDRVLNGSQT
+1610 
-1621 YSILSDMFPKFSRGT
+1621 
-1636 KQKTHRVKWGD
+1636 KTHRVKWGD

-1689 SKNVSKQT
+1689 SNNVSKQT
-1697 KVQSKPKVS
+1697 KVQSKPKAS

-1754 LSLEVAQKNID
+1754 LSLEAAQKNID

-1793 NKKTIANARNDIQSY
+1793 NKKTIANARNDIKAY

-1957 KISNE
+1957 KISSE

-2007 AKANPK
+2007 VKANPK
-2013 KPISNTSRTVTTMRT
+2013 KSISNTSRTVTTMRT

-2103 NSSKLNNLQKQL
+2103 NSSKLSNLQKQL

>member
-9 GKSVVEVGLDDS
+9 GKSVVEVGLNDS

-36 ADNTWKQSLSTFKQS
+36 ADNTWKESLSTFKQS

-71 QSQIVEVHKQKVAKL
+71 QSQIVEAHKQKVAKL

-112 NLKRSISEV
+112 NLKRSVGEV
-121 TSEIEQLKK
+121 TQELKDLKK
-130 AEQINNSPWGK
+130 AEQLSKSPWAQRQK
-141 RSQEL
+141 EL
-146 QRYSDRLSAVG
+146 QAYS
-157 DKMTSIGQNM
+157 DKMTAIADKAMGIGQNM
-167 SMTVTAPIAAG
+167 SLAVSAPIVGMGAASIKVAG
-178 FGIAVKSSMDFEAQ
+178 EYSAAESQFKTVFGNMEKEAKSSLD
-192 MDRVGAISDT
+192 AISKETGLLPNSLRGTYTQMAAFAKT
-202 TGSKFNNMTKLA
+202 T
-214 MELGASTTKSASEVA
+214 GASTKDALDLTSRATLAAADSAAFYDKSIGEVSENLQSFLKGNYENDAALGISATETTRNAKANELYGKSFIELSEQQKQLTLLKMVEDGNKLAGAMGQAAREQDQLGTQTSNLKTAWADFQNEVGKPLLPVAIDTLKSLSATAKDASNWFNGLSDGSKKAVLGIGGIAAAAGPSLIAFGMMA
-229 KGMEEMAAKGYNAN
+229 KGAGAVAGAYSKLSGPIKLFTKG
-243 QIMQAMP
+243 
-250 GIISAAEAS
+250 AE
-259 GSDMAQ
+259 G
-265 TAEVMA
+265 
-271 SAMNAFGIEAG
+271 AG
-282 KSGHVADVLAQ
+282 KATGIFARSSGLL
-293 TANQSAA
+293 S
-300 DITDMQ
+300 
-306 YALKYAAA
+306 
-314 PAHSLGMS
+314 
-322 LEETSASIGM
+322 
-332 MVDAGLK
+332 
-339 GEQAGTTLRGA
+339 RG
-350 LLGLLDPS
+350 LGLLGGPI
-358 EQNSKT
+358 
-364 MDKMGIAITDNE
+364 GIA
-376 GNFVGMSKLIG
+376 
-387 NLQESMEGMTDTQ
+387 
-400 KAATLSQL
+400 
-408 VGKEAVSGM
+408 
-417 LVMMQKSPEQI
+417 
-428 DKMTNALEQSD
+428 
-439 GASKKAADAM
+439 
-449 MDNLKGA
+449 
-456 VEEMKGAFETLGI
+456 
-469 QVGQDLTPMIK
+469 LT
-480 GLADGLQRAA
+480 A
-490 TNFSEMPGWARK
+490 
-502 TAVGIGLVAA
+502 
-512 ATGPVILGLGI
+512 
-523 VAKSASTA
+523 
-531 ASGLSRL
+531 
-538 TGTFAKNTVAAEVNA
+538 
-553 AANLAA
+553 
-559 GASIEK
+559 
-565 QGGKLGKVTGLFTNL
+565 
-580 SKGATGAAGS
+580 
-590 VGLLGRAGSIASK
+590 
-603 GIGLFASGPV
+603 
-613 GIAIGVVTTLAT
+613 VTTLYGA
-625 TFKLAYDH
+625 FKLAYKHVD
-633 IGWFHD
+633 WFRE
-639 GVENT
+639 GVDNT
-644 KKLLGEVASTIDFD
+644 GKLLKEVAGSTDFD
-658 WVGNLGNGIKDTGKW
+658 WVGDLGNGVKNTGKW

-694 SKNTFKV
+694 SKSTFKV

-713 DVFGKGVGKSTKK
+713 DVFGKGVSKSTKK

-734 SMKASKKLEDLKIS
+734 SMKASKKLEDLRIN

-757 KEVVSIYSKIND
+757 KEVVSIYSKINA
-769 DVTKKLDERHK
+769 DVTKKLGERHK
-780 RETDGLKKLLADT
+780 RETDGLRKLLVDT

-802 RVLAEAQSGNLAEVK
+802 RIVIEAQSGNAAEVK
-817 AANTINKKIMDIYKK
+817 AAKTINKQIMDIYKK

-890 EVIKASAKERDDS
+890 EVIKASAKERDES

-942 QYKKSKNSAESQ
+942 QYSGSKKNAEKQ
-954 HKDVVKEAERQ
+954 HKSVVDEAKKQ
-965 NKGVRREID
+965 NKGVRKEID

-979 VLSNWEKLKKD
+979 VLTQWEKTKKNVSLSASFLTSYVNTQFKKSYENTSKWMSETKNSIGKKWSEIKTNVANFAED
-990 TKPIVSLIT
+990 TKKAAV
-999 SFSVGKFK
+999 
-1007 EMYKGV
+1007 
-1013 TKWIGDSKE
+1013 
-1022 YISDTFSKIYKNI
+1022 N
-1035 SKTAEDIREATVDK
+1035 K

-1173 LGKGDRVL
+1173 LGKGDRVF

-1210 KGAHNVKEHAMDGI
+1210 KGTHNVKEHAMDGI

-1290 KIKDWFE
+1290 KVKDWFE

-1312 TPGRGWAAGGH
+1312 TPGRGWTAGGH

-1435 GSSGK
+1435 SSSGK
-1440 GTWTSQ
+1440 GTWTNQ

-1516 ILSGYNQLLA
+1516 ILSGYDQLLA

-1754 LSLEVAQKNID
+1754 LSLEAAQKNID

-1793 NKKTIANARNDIQSY
+1793 NKKTIANARNDIKAY

-1917 ELLAGGIENSMPR
+1917 ELLVGGIENSMPR

-1957 KISNE
+1957 KISSE

-2007 AKANPK
+2007 VKANPK

-2175 DKLLANNSKINAR
+2175 DKLLATNSKINAR

>member
-9 GKSVVEVGLDDS
+9 GKSVVEVGLNDS

-36 ADNTWKQSLSTFKQS
+36 ADNTWKETLSTFKQS

-71 QSQIVEVHKQKVAKL
+71 QSQIVEAHKQKVAKL

-112 NLKRSISEV
+112 NLKRSVGEV
-121 TSEIEQLKK
+121 TQELKDLKK
-130 AEQINNSPWGK
+130 AEQLSKSPWAQRQK
-141 RSQEL
+141 EL
-146 QRYSDRLSAVG
+146 QAYS
-157 DKMTSIGQNM
+157 DKMTAIADKAMGIGQNM
-167 SMTVTAPIAAG
+167 SLAVSAPIVGMGAASIKVAG
-178 FGIAVKSSMDFEAQ
+178 EYSAAESQFKTVFGNMEKEAKSSLD
-192 MDRVGAISDT
+192 AISKETGLLPNSLRGTYTQMAAFAKT
-202 TGSKFNNMTKLA
+202 T
-214 MELGASTTKSASEVA
+214 GASTKDALDLTSRATLAAADSAAFYDRSISEVSENLQSFL
-229 KGMEEMAAKGYNAN
+229 KGNYENDAALG
-243 QIMQAMP
+243 
-250 GIISAAEAS
+250 ISATETTRNAKANELYGKSFAELNEQQKQLTLLKMVEDGNKLAGAMGQAAREQDQLGTQTSNLKTAWADFQNEVGKPLLPVAIDTLKSLSSTAKDAANWFNGLSDGSKKAVLGIGGIAAAAGPSLIVFGMMARGVGAVAGAFSKLS
-259 GSDMAQ
+259 GPIKLF
-265 TAEVMA
+265 TKGAE
-271 SAMNAFGIEAG
+271 GAG
-282 KSGHVADVLAQ
+282 KATGIFARSSGLL
-293 TANQSAA
+293 S
-300 DITDMQ
+300 
-306 YALKYAAA
+306 
-314 PAHSLGMS
+314 
-322 LEETSASIGM
+322 
-332 MVDAGLK
+332 
-339 GEQAGTTLRGA
+339 RG
-350 LLGLLDPS
+350 LGLLGGPI
-358 EQNSKT
+358 
-364 MDKMGIAITDNE
+364 GIA
-376 GNFVGMSKLIG
+376 
-387 NLQESMEGMTDTQ
+387 
-400 KAATLSQL
+400 
-408 VGKEAVSGM
+408 
-417 LVMMQKSPEQI
+417 
-428 DKMTNALEQSD
+428 
-439 GASKKAADAM
+439 
-449 MDNLKGA
+449 
-456 VEEMKGAFETLGI
+456 
-469 QVGQDLTPMIK
+469 LT
-480 GLADGLQRAA
+480 A
-490 TNFSEMPGWARK
+490 
-502 TAVGIGLVAA
+502 
-512 ATGPVILGLGI
+512 
-523 VAKSASTA
+523 
-531 ASGLSRL
+531 
-538 TGTFAKNTVAAEVNA
+538 
-553 AANLAA
+553 
-559 GASIEK
+559 
-565 QGGKLGKVTGLFTNL
+565 
-580 SKGATGAAGS
+580 
-590 VGLLGRAGSIASK
+590 
-603 GIGLFASGPV
+603 
-613 GIAIGVVTTLAT
+613 VTTLYGG
-625 TFKLAYDH
+625 FKLAYKHVD
-633 IGWFHD
+633 WFRE
-639 GVENT
+639 GVDNT
-644 KKLLGEVASTIDFD
+644 GKLLKEVAGSIDFD
-658 WVGNLGNGIKDTGKW
+658 WVGDFGNGIKDAGKW

-701 VGDSVKKATDTV
+701 VDESVKKATDTV
-713 DVFGKGVGKSTKK
+713 DIYGKGVSKSTKK

-757 KEVVSIYSKIND
+757 KEVISIYSKIND
-769 DVTKKLDERHK
+769 DVTKKLGERHK
-780 RETDGLKKLLADT
+780 RETDGLRKLLADT
-793 KGISNQEKQ
+793 KSISNQEKK
-802 RVLAEAQSGNLAEVK
+802 RVLTEAQSGNAAEVK
-817 AANTINKKIMDIYKK
+817 ATKTINKQIMDIYKK

-890 EVIKASAKERDDS
+890 EVIKASAKERDES

-942 QYKKSKNSAESQ
+942 QYSGSKKNAEKQ
-954 HKDVVKEAERQ
+954 HKSVVDEAKKQ
-965 NKGVRREID
+965 NKGVRTEID

-979 VLSNWEKLKKD
+979 VLTQWEKTKKN
-990 TKPIVSLIT
+990 VSLSASFLT
-999 SFSVGKFK
+999 SYVNTQFKKSYENTSKWMSETKNSIGK
-1007 EMYKGV
+1007 
-1013 TKWIGDSKE
+1013 KWSEI
-1022 YISDTFSKIYKNI
+1022 
-1035 SKTAEDIREATVDK
+1035 KTNVSNFAENTRKAAVDK
-1049 FESMYDGATKW
+1049 FESMYNGATKW
-1060 VSNIGKFITDSKKGI
+1060 VGNIGKFISDSKKAI
-1075 TDKASSM
+1075 TDKASSL

-1173 LGKGDRVL
+1173 LGKGDRVF

-1186 YSMLNGSIPHF
+1186 YSMLNGSIHHF

-1290 KIKDWFE
+1290 KVKDWFE
-1297 SSGGDGFNPFSNWKK
+1297 SSGGDGFNPFSNWRK

-1435 GSSGK
+1435 SSSGK

-1516 ILSGYNQLLA
+1516 ILSGYDQLLA

-1567 AHNAIVGDKGPGN
+1567 SHNAIVGDKGPGN

-1689 SKNVSKQT
+1689 SNNVSKQT
-1697 KVQSKPKVS
+1697 KVQSKPKAS
-1706 TSYISR
+1706 TSYVSR

-1754 LSLEVAQKNID
+1754 LSLEAAQKNID

-1905 LKSMGLDPILLR
+1905 LKGMGLDSILLR

-1957 KISNE
+1957 KISSE

-2007 AKANPK
+2007 VKANPK

-2103 NSSKLNNLQKQL
+2103 NSSKLNNMQKQL

-2175 DKLLANNSKINAR
+2175 DKLLATNSKINAR

>member
-9 GKSVVEVGLDDS
+9 GKSVVEVGLNDS

-36 ADNTWKQSLSTFKQS
+36 ADNTWKESLSTFKQS

-71 QSQIVEVHKQKVAKL
+71 QSQIVEAHKQKVAKL

-112 NLKRSISEV
+112 NLKRSVGEV
-121 TSEIEQLKK
+121 TQELKDLKK
-130 AEQINNSPWGK
+130 AEQLSKSPWAQRQK
-141 RSQEL
+141 EL
-146 QRYSDRLSAVG
+146 QAYS
-157 DKMTSIGQNM
+157 DKMTAIADKAMGIGQNM
-167 SMTVTAPIAAG
+167 SLAVSAPIVGMGAASIKVAG
-178 FGIAVKSSMDFEAQ
+178 EYSAAESQFKTVFGNMEKEAKSSLD
-192 MDRVGAISDT
+192 AISKETGLLPNSLRGTYTQMAAFAKT
-202 TGSKFNNMTKLA
+202 T
-214 MELGASTTKSASEVA
+214 GASTKDALDLTSRATLAAADSAAFYDKSIGEVSENLQSFL
-229 KGMEEMAAKGYNAN
+229 KGNYENDAALG
-243 QIMQAMP
+243 
-250 GIISAAEAS
+250 ISATE
-259 GSDMAQ
+259 
-265 TAEVMA
+265 TTR
-271 SAMNAFGIEAG
+271 NAKANELYG
-282 KSGHVADVLAQ
+282 KSFIELSEQQKQLTLLKMVEDGNKLAGAMGQAAREQDQLGTQTSNLKTAWADFQNEVGKPLLPVAIDTLKSLSA
-293 TANQSAA
+293 TAK
-300 DITDMQ
+300 D
-306 YALKYAAA
+306 
-314 PAHSLGMS
+314 
-322 LEETSASIGM
+322 ASNWFN
-332 MVDAGLK
+332 GLSDGSK
-339 GEQAGTTLRGA
+339 KA
-350 LLGLLDPS
+350 LLGIG
-358 EQNSKT
+358 
-364 MDKMGIAITDNE
+364 GIAAAAGPSLIA
-376 GNFVGMSKLIG
+376 FGMMAKGAGAVAGAYSKL
-387 NLQESMEGMTDTQ
+387 
-400 KAATLSQL
+400 
-408 VGKEAVSGM
+408 SGPIK
-417 LVMMQKSPEQI
+417 LF
-428 DKMTNALEQSD
+428 T
-439 GASKKAADAM
+439 
-449 MDNLKGA
+449 KGA
-456 VEEMKGAFETLGI
+456 EGAG
-469 QVGQDLTPMIK
+469 K
-480 GLADGLQRAA
+480 
-490 TNFSEMPGWARK
+490 
-502 TAVGIGLVAA
+502 
-512 ATGPVILGLGI
+512 ATGIF
-523 VAKSASTA
+523 ARS
-531 ASGLSRL
+531 SGLLSR
-538 TGTFAKNTVAAEVNA
+538 
-553 AANLAA
+553 
-559 GASIEK
+559 
-565 QGGKLGKVTGLFTNL
+565 GL
-580 SKGATGAAGS
+580 
-590 VGLLGRAGSIASK
+590 GLLG
-603 GIGLFASGPV
+603 GPI
-613 GIAIGVVTTLAT
+613 GIALTAVTTLYGA
-625 TFKLAYDH
+625 FKLAYKHVD
-633 IGWFHD
+633 WFRE
-639 GVENT
+639 GVDNT
-644 KKLLGEVASTIDFD
+644 GKLLKEVAGSIDFD
-658 WVGNLGNGIKDTGKW
+658 WVGDLGNGIKDT
-673 LADSTGKLARFGFEI
+673 TGKLARFGFEI

-713 DVFGKGVGKSTKK
+713 DVFGKGVSKSTKK

-734 SMKASKKLEDLKIS
+734 SMKASKKLEDLKIN

-757 KEVVSIYSKIND
+757 KEVVSIYSKINA
-769 DVTKKLDERHK
+769 DVTKKLGERHK
-780 RETDGLKKLLADT
+780 RETDGLRKLLVDT

-802 RVLAEAQSGNLAEVK
+802 RIVIEAQSGNAAEVK
-817 AANTINKKIMDIYKK
+817 AAKTINKQIMDIYKK

-877 KSNKKTLSIQAAS
+877 NSNKKTLSIQAAS
-890 EVIKASAKERDDS
+890 EVIKASAKERDES

-942 QYKKSKNSAESQ
+942 QYSGSKKNAEKQ
-954 HKDVVKEAERQ
+954 HKSVVDEAKKQ
-965 NKGVRREID
+965 NKGVRTEID

-979 VLSNWEKLKKD
+979 VLTQWEKTKKNVSLSASFLTSYVNTQFKKSYENTSKWMSETKNSIGKKWSEIKTNVSKFAED
-990 TKPIVSLIT
+990 TK
-999 SFSVGKFK
+999 K
-1007 EMYKGV
+1007 
-1013 TKWIGDSKE
+1013 
-1022 YISDTFSKIYKNI
+1022 
-1035 SKTAEDIREATVDK
+1035 AAVDK

-1097 IDGINKISSGI
+1097 IDGINSISSKI
-1108 MDKNLLSKIPTLSTG
+1108 MDKNLLSKIPKLSTG

-1138 GDKGPGNGPNGYRQ
+1138 GDKGPGNGPGGFKR
-1152 EIIQRANGDMHLT
+1152 EIIHRANGDMELT
-1165 PAKDTLVH
+1165 PATDTLVH
-1173 LGKGDRVL
+1173 LNKGDKVYNGTQTHSLMQKGLIPRFSIGTAIK
-1181 SGSET
+1181 SGWENT
-1186 YSMLNGSIPHF
+1186 MEFGS
-1197 SKGTDD
+1197 T
-1203 NFYSKLK
+1203 
-1210 KGAHNVKEHAMDGI
+1210 VKESVVDASKM
-1224 GAVKKGVSH
+1224 
-1233 KVGQAKD
+1233 VGKIAGD
-1240 VIGDIMDYIEN
+1240 VFEYIEN
-1251 PKALVDKVLDSMGID
+1251 PSKLVDIVLGKLGSAFDNVGGITGD
-1266 FSGLGATGTLAKSA
+1266 LGKSA
-1280 YNKLKTMLQN
+1280 FTS
-1290 KIKDWFE
+1290 IKNSLVSKVKEWLEEF
-1297 SSGGDGFNPFSNWKK
+1297 SGGDVDGSEILNWPKTTPYSPNSPVPGYPASFNG
-1312 TPGRGWAAGGH
+1312 GRH
-1323 AGIDYAMPAGTPI
+1323 YGIDLGI
-1336 PSPITG
+1336 PSGTTIHAPTSGTVSQQYNYGGGIVARLISG
-1342 EVLQSWFSPYKPSG
+1342 KIAQYFLHLSKVL
-1356 GNEVQIF
+1356 
-1363 ADGFTHILMHML
+1363 
-1375 NGSRKVKKGDRV
+1375 KKGPVKQGD
-1387 TAGQIIGKVG
+1387 AIAKS
-1397 NTGNSFGDH
+1397 GNSGAWTTGDH
-1406 LHWQVN
+1406 LHYQVEN
-1412 KGRGYMR
+1412 PASSELTNR
-1419 NEDSIDPE
+1419 NTMDPVAF
-1427 LWARKYAK
+1427 LKSK
-1435 GSSGK
+1435 VSSGK
-1440 GTWTSQ
+1440 DTEGKSWASE
-1446 IKKAASKMG
+1446 IRRAASQM
-1455 AKVNNQDI
+1455 KVKITDGDVRNI
-1463 SDIMSLINKES
+1463 SAQINRES
-1474 SGNETVVQ
+1474 SGNQNIVQ
-1482 HGYVDRNTGGNE
+1482 SSAVWDKNTASGNP
-1494 ARGLLQYTPG
+1494 AQGLLQYIPQ
-1504 TFAGYKVPGYGN
+1504 TFRAYAVPGHTN
-1516 ILSGYNQLLA
+1516 IRSGYDQLLA
-1526 FFNNSNWRGD
+1526 FFNNSNWRNDNPGGR
-1536 LSAWQRRI
+1536 S
-1544 ASGSTGWGPSGS
+1544 GWGPSGVRRFANGGFVKDES
-1556 RKYSTG
+1556 
-1562 AYINE
+1562 YIAGEEYEE
-1567 AHNAIVGDKGPGN
+1567 AIIPMDPKRRDRANQLLAEANYKVN
-1580 GPNGFTREL
+1580 GPIKLSKGT
-1589 IHRSNGDVQLTPN
+1589 SN
-1602 KDTLVNLG
+1602 
-1610 KGDRVLNGSQT
+1610 
-1621 YSILSDMFPKFSRGT
+1621 
-1636 KQKTHRVKWGD
+1636 KTHRVKWGD

-1697 KVQSKPKVS
+1697 KVQSKPKAS

-1712 AQSLYNT
+1712 AQALYNT

-1754 LSLEVAQKNID
+1754 LSLEAAQKNID

-1773 MITSSTGKISSLN
+1773 MITSSTAKISSLN

-1793 NKKTIANARNDIQSY
+1793 NKKTIANARNDIKAY

-1905 LKSMGLDPILLR
+1905 LKSMGLNPILLR

-1930 VAALVKGGKGY
+1930 VAALVKSGKGY

-1957 KISNE
+1957 KISSE

-2007 AKANPK
+2007 VKANPK

-2162 DILLNGVKLTKEM
+2162 NILLNGVKLTKEM

>member
-9 GKSVVEVGLDDS
+9 GKSVVEVGLNDS

-36 ADNTWKQSLSTFKQS
+36 ADNTWKESLSTFKQS

-71 QSQIVEVHKQKVAKL
+71 QSQIVEAHKQKVAKL

-112 NLKRSISEV
+112 NLKRSVGEV
-121 TSEIEQLKK
+121 TQELKDLKK
-130 AEQINNSPWGK
+130 AEQLSKSPWAQRQK
-141 RSQEL
+141 EL
-146 QRYSDRLSAVG
+146 QAYS
-157 DKMTSIGQNM
+157 DKMTAIADKAMGIGQNM
-167 SMTVTAPIAAG
+167 SLAVSAPIVGMGAASIKVAG
-178 FGIAVKSSMDFEAQ
+178 EYSAAESQFKTVFGNMEKEAKSSLD
-192 MDRVGAISDT
+192 AISKETGLLPNSLRGTYTQMAAFAKT
-202 TGSKFNNMTKLA
+202 T
-214 MELGASTTKSASEVA
+214 GASTKDALDLTSRATLAAADSAAFYDKSIGEVSENLQSFLKGNYENDAALGISATETTRNAKANELYGKSFIELSEQQKQLTLLKMVEDGNKLAGAMGQAAREQDQLGTQTSNLKTAWADFQNEVGKPLLPVAIDTLKSLSATAKDASNWFNGLSDGSKKAVLGIGGIAAAAGPSLIAFGMMA
-229 KGMEEMAAKGYNAN
+229 KGAGAVAGAYSKLSGPIKLFTKG
-243 QIMQAMP
+243 
-250 GIISAAEAS
+250 AE
-259 GSDMAQ
+259 G
-265 TAEVMA
+265 
-271 SAMNAFGIEAG
+271 AG
-282 KSGHVADVLAQ
+282 KATGIFARSSGLL
-293 TANQSAA
+293 S
-300 DITDMQ
+300 
-306 YALKYAAA
+306 
-314 PAHSLGMS
+314 
-322 LEETSASIGM
+322 
-332 MVDAGLK
+332 
-339 GEQAGTTLRGA
+339 RG
-350 LLGLLDPS
+350 LGLLGGPI
-358 EQNSKT
+358 
-364 MDKMGIAITDNE
+364 GIA
-376 GNFVGMSKLIG
+376 
-387 NLQESMEGMTDTQ
+387 
-400 KAATLSQL
+400 
-408 VGKEAVSGM
+408 
-417 LVMMQKSPEQI
+417 
-428 DKMTNALEQSD
+428 
-439 GASKKAADAM
+439 
-449 MDNLKGA
+449 
-456 VEEMKGAFETLGI
+456 
-469 QVGQDLTPMIK
+469 LT
-480 GLADGLQRAA
+480 A
-490 TNFSEMPGWARK
+490 
-502 TAVGIGLVAA
+502 
-512 ATGPVILGLGI
+512 
-523 VAKSASTA
+523 
-531 ASGLSRL
+531 
-538 TGTFAKNTVAAEVNA
+538 
-553 AANLAA
+553 
-559 GASIEK
+559 
-565 QGGKLGKVTGLFTNL
+565 
-580 SKGATGAAGS
+580 
-590 VGLLGRAGSIASK
+590 
-603 GIGLFASGPV
+603 
-613 GIAIGVVTTLAT
+613 VTTLYGA
-625 TFKLAYDH
+625 FKLAYKHVD
-633 IGWFHD
+633 WFRE
-639 GVENT
+639 GVDNT
-644 KKLLGEVASTIDFD
+644 GKLLKEVAGSIDFD
-658 WVGNLGNGIKDTGKW
+658 WVGDLGNGVKNTGKW

-694 SKNTFKV
+694 SKSTFKV

-713 DVFGKGVGKSTKK
+713 DVFGKGVSKSTKK

-734 SMKASKKLEDLKIS
+734 SMKASKKLEDLRIN

-757 KEVVSIYSKIND
+757 KEVVSIYSKINA
-769 DVTKKLDERHK
+769 DVTKKLGERHK
-780 RETDGLKKLLADT
+780 RETDGLRKLLVDT

-802 RVLAEAQSGNLAEVK
+802 RIVIEAQSGNAAEVK
-817 AANTINKKIMDIYKK
+817 AAKTINKQIMNIYKK

-890 EVIKASAKERDDS
+890 EVIKASAKERDES

-942 QYKKSKNSAESQ
+942 QYSGSKKNAEKQ
-954 HKDVVKEAERQ
+954 HKSVVDEAKKQ
-965 NKGVRREID
+965 NKGVRTEID

-979 VLSNWEKLKKD
+979 VLTQWEKTKKN
-990 TKPIVSLIT
+990 VSLSASFLT
-999 SFSVGKFK
+999 SYVNTQFKKSYENTSKWMSETKNSIGK
-1007 EMYKGV
+1007 
-1013 TKWIGDSKE
+1013 KWSEIKTNVSK
-1022 YISDTFSKIYKNI
+1022 F
-1035 SKTAEDIREATVDK
+1035 AEDTRKAAVDK

-1097 IDGINKISSGI
+1097 IDGINSISSKI
-1108 MDKNLLSKIPTLSTG
+1108 MDKNLLSKIPKLSTG

-1138 GDKGPGNGPNGYRQ
+1138 GDRGPGNGPGGFKR
-1152 EIIQRANGDMHLT
+1152 EIIHRANGDMELT
-1165 PAKDTLVH
+1165 PATDTLVH
-1173 LGKGDRVL
+1173 LNKGDKVYNGTQTHSLMQKGLIPRF
-1181 SGSET
+1181 SIGTAIKNGWENTMEFGST
-1186 YSMLNGSIPHF
+1186 
-1197 SKGTDD
+1197 
-1203 NFYSKLK
+1203 
-1210 KGAHNVKEHAMDGI
+1210 VKESVVDASKM
-1224 GAVKKGVSH
+1224 
-1233 KVGQAKD
+1233 VGKIAGD
-1240 VIGDIMDYIEN
+1240 VFEYIEN
-1251 PKALVDKVLDSMGID
+1251 PSKLVDIVLGKLGSAFDNVGGITGD
-1266 FSGLGATGTLAKSA
+1266 LGKSA
-1280 YNKLKTMLQN
+1280 FTS
-1290 KIKDWFE
+1290 IKNSLVSKVKEWLEEF
-1297 SSGGDGFNPFSNWKK
+1297 SGGDVDGSEILNWPKTTPYSPNSPVPGYPASFNG
-1312 TPGRGWAAGGH
+1312 GRH
-1323 AGIDYAMPAGTPI
+1323 YGIDLGI
-1336 PSPITG
+1336 PSGTTIHAPTSGTVSQQYNYGGGIVARLISG
-1342 EVLQSWFSPYKPSG
+1342 KIAQYFLHLSKVL
-1356 GNEVQIF
+1356 
-1363 ADGFTHILMHML
+1363 
-1375 NGSRKVKKGDRV
+1375 KKGPVKQGD
-1387 TAGQIIGKVG
+1387 AIAKS
-1397 NTGNSFGDH
+1397 GNSGAWTTGDH
-1406 LHWQVN
+1406 LHYQVEN
-1412 KGRGYMR
+1412 PASSELTNR
-1419 NEDSIDPE
+1419 NTMDPVAF
-1427 LWARKYAK
+1427 LKSK
-1435 GSSGK
+1435 VSSGK
-1440 GTWTSQ
+1440 DTEGKSWASE
-1446 IKKAASKMG
+1446 IRRAASQM
-1455 AKVNNQDI
+1455 KVKITDGDVRNI
-1463 SDIMSLINKES
+1463 SAQINRES
-1474 SGNETVVQ
+1474 SGNQNIVQ
-1482 HGYVDRNTGGNE
+1482 SSAVWDKNTASGNP
-1494 ARGLLQYTPG
+1494 AQGLLQYIPQ
-1504 TFAGYKVPGYGN
+1504 TFRAYAVPGHTN
-1516 ILSGYNQLLA
+1516 IRSGYDQLLA
-1526 FFNNSNWRGD
+1526 FFNNSNWRNDNPGGR
-1536 LSAWQRRI
+1536 S
-1544 ASGSTGWGPSGS
+1544 GWGPSGVRRFANGGFVKDES
-1556 RKYSTG
+1556 
-1562 AYINE
+1562 YIAGEEYEE
-1567 AHNAIVGDKGPGN
+1567 AIIPMDPKRRDRANQLLAEANYKVN
-1580 GPNGFTREL
+1580 GPIKLSKGT
-1589 IHRSNGDVQLTPN
+1589 SN
-1602 KDTLVNLG
+1602 
-1610 KGDRVLNGSQT
+1610 
-1621 YSILSDMFPKFSRGT
+1621 
-1636 KQKTHRVKWGD
+1636 KTHRVKWGD

-1754 LSLEVAQKNID
+1754 LSLEAAQKNID

-1842 LNQRTEEGKAL
+1842 LNQRIEEGKAL

-1957 KISNE
+1957 KISSE

-2007 AKANPK
+2007 VKANPK

-2175 DKLLANNSKINAR
+2175 DKLLATNSKINAR